1 MSEMTVK
8 DFAAKVGREVPRL
21 LEQMKEAG
29 LPHKS
34 EGDAV
39 SEEDKQRLLDYL
51 TKSHG
56 GGRGSRNRIT
66 LTRKTKSRIR
76 SGERGK
82 TIEVQVRKKRT
93 YVKRGEEEQEQAAV
107 ESQPEDTGPRQLVG
121 DMADSRQQA
130 EAEAQAVAAEAA
142 ESEASEASEAAAE
155 SVPEQPPVTEATQS
169 QTAEQSDAVT
179 EVSEAKGEETPQE
192 SESVSQAQ
200 EAAAPSPTEPEIPVP
215 ELDESAKGGE
225 EAGSAPPKEHRG
237 DARRAPKKA
246 SGKKGRHGRSDDEDR
261 SEREERRRGGK
272 KTKRAERR
280 GNRRGGRDGNGGGKH
295 GFQKPTQPIVREVT
309 IPESIS
315 VAELADKMSIK
326 ANEVIKAMFSMG
338 AAVTINQTIDQ
349 ETAVIVVE
357 EMGHKPKLVKDDA
370 LETEV
375 LEAISYEGEEVARDP
390 VVTVMGHVDHGK
402 TSLLDYIRQA
412 KVATGEAGGITQH
425 IGAYHVEA
433 EKVQGN
439 HGGVTFLDT
448 PGHAAFTAMRARG
461 AKSTD
466 VVILVV
472 AADDGVMPQTIEAIE
487 HAQAAEVPIVVAVNK
502 MDKEG
507 ADPDRV
513 KNELS
518 QHGVISEEW
527 GGDTQFVYVSAQTGD
542 GIDELLEAVLLVSEV
557 LELKAVPEAPGKGVV
572 VESRLDKGRGPV
584 ATVLVQNGTLRKG
597 DIVLAGLHYGRVRAL
612 TNELGQQVE
621 EVGPAMPVEIQGL
634 DGTPDAGDDF
644 MVVADEKKA
653 REVANFRQG
662 KYREVRLARQ
672 QKAKLENMFSQMGQE
687 EVAKVN
693 IVLKADV
700 QGSLEAIRGAL
711 EDLSTDEVQV
721 AVVSSGVGGIT
732 GTDANLALAS
742 DAILIGF
749 NVRADAAA
757 REIIEREGLE
767 LRYYSVIYQLI
778 DEVKQAMSGM
788 LEPEWKE
795 EIVGIAEVRDVFRAP
810 KIGAVA
816 GCMVVEGTVH
826 RHKKIRVLRDNVVIY
841 EGELESLRRYKD
853 DVNEVRNGMECGI
866 GVKNYNDVQVG
877 DKIEVFDQIKVERS
891 L

>member
-1 MSEMTVK
+1 MSDMTVK
-8 DFAAKVGREVPRL
+8 DFAAKVGRDVPRL

-29 LPHKS
+29 LAHAS
-34 EGDAV
+34 ESDAV
-39 SEEDKQRLLDYL
+39 SEEDKQKLLSFL
-51 TKSHG
+51 KKSHG
-56 GGRGSRNRIT
+56 GSDAADAGKNRIT
-66 LTRKTKSRIR
+66 LTRKTRSRIKT
-76 SGERGK
+76 GERGK
-82 TIEVQVRKKRT
+82 TIEVQVRKKKT
-93 YVKRGEEEQEQAAV
+93 YVKRAEEEKPKAA
-107 ESQPEDTGPRQLVG
+107 EPAHTGPRQLVG
-121 DMADSRQQA
+121 DMAEA
-130 EAEAQAVAAEAA
+130 EAERKVREAEERAATEKAKAAEDAA
-142 ESEASEASEAAAE
+142 RKETEGKAAA
-155 SVPEQPPVTEATQS
+155 
-169 QTAEQSDAVT
+169 
-179 EVSEAKGEETPQE
+179 AKLE
-192 SESVSQAQ
+192 
-200 EAAAPSPTEPEIPVP
+200 VP
-215 ELDESAKGGE
+215 ELQIDDTPASDDLPP
-225 EAGSAPPKEHRG
+225 APPKEGRT
-237 DARRAPKKA
+237 DRRTAPPKKTA
-246 SGKKGRHGRSDDEDR
+246 TKKKGRDDDDDR
-261 SEREERRRGGK
+261 GDREERKRGGAGK
-272 KTKRAERR
+272 KAKRAERR
-280 GNRRGGRDGNGGGKH
+280 GGRRGSISGNGKH
-295 GFQKPTQPIVREVT
+295 GFQKPTQPIVREVS

-326 ANEVIKAMFSMG
+326 ANEVIKAMFTMG

-349 ETAVIVVE
+349 DTAAIVVE
-357 EMGHKPKLVKDDA
+357 EMGHKVKLVKDDA
-370 LETEV
+370 LETEM
-375 LEAISYEGEEVARDP
+375 LEGISYEGEEITRSP

-402 TSLLDYIRQA
+402 TSLLDYVRRA

-425 IGAYHVEA
+425 IGAYHVED
-433 EKVQGN
+433 E

-461 AKSTD
+461 AKATD

-487 HAQAAEVPIVVAVNK
+487 HSKAAEVPMVVAVNK
-502 MDKEG
+502 IDKPD

-527 GGDTQFVYVSAQTGD
+527 GGDTQFVHVSAKSGE
-542 GIDELLEAVLLVSEV
+542 GIEDLLEAIQLVSEV
-557 LELKAVPEAPGKGVV
+557 LELKAVPSAPGKGVV

-584 ATVLVQNGTLRKG
+584 ATVLVQNGTLKKG

-612 TNELGQQVE
+612 TNELGKQVDE
-621 EVGPAMPVEIQGL
+621 AGPAMPVEIQGL

-644 MVVADEKKA
+644 MVVADERKA

-672 QKAKLENMFSQMGQE
+672 QKAKLENMFSQMGQD

-711 EDLSTDEVQV
+711 EELSTDEVQV

-742 DAILIGF
+742 EAIVVGF

-757 REIIEREGLE
+757 REIIEREGLD
-767 LRYYSVIYQLI
+767 LRYYSVIYHLI

-788 LEPEWKE
+788 LAPEWKE
-795 EIVGIAEVRDVFRAP
+795 EIVGVAEVRDVFRAP

-826 RHKKIRVLRDNVVIY
+826 RNKRIRVLRENVVIY
-841 EGELESLRRYKD
+841 EGELESLRRFKD
-853 DVNEVRNGMECGI
+853 DVQEVRNGIECGI

-877 DKIEVFDQIKVERS
+877 DKIEVFDQVKVERT

>member
-1 MSEMTVK
+1 MSDMTVK
-8 DFAAKVGREVPRL
+8 DFAVKVGRDVPRL

-29 LPHKS
+29 LKHAS

-39 SEEDKQRLLDYL
+39 SEDDKQTLLSFL
-51 TKSHG
+51 KKSHG
-56 GGRGSRNRIT
+56 GGDSEPSKNRIT
-66 LTRKTKSRIR
+66 LTRKTRSRIKT
-76 SGERGK
+76 GERGK
-82 TIEVQVRKKRT
+82 TIEVQVRKKKT
-93 YVKRGEEEQEQAAV
+93 YVKSAEDEKPKAA
-107 ESQPEDTGPRQLVG
+107 EPSYTGPRQLVG
-121 DMADSRQQA
+121 DMAEA
-130 EAEAQAVAAEAA
+130 EAERKVSDAREAEEKAAAQKARAAQVAEATARSNKEAEAA
-142 ESEASEASEAAAE
+142 RSKKELDAKPRTAKAPAALD
-155 SVPEQPPVTEATQS
+155 VV
-169 QTAEQSDAVT
+169 
-179 EVSEAKGEETPQE
+179 
-192 SESVSQAQ
+192 
-200 EAAAPSPTEPEIPVP
+200 VP
-215 ELDESAKGGE
+215 ELEIDDTPTGDDLPP
-225 EAGSAPPKEHRG
+225 APPKEGRT
-237 DARRAPKKA
+237 DRRTAPPKKA
-246 SGKKGRHGRSDDEDR
+246 AAKKKGRDDDEDR
-261 SEREERRRGGK
+261 GDREERKRGGGK
-272 KTKRAERR
+272 KVKRAERR
-280 GNRRGGRDGNGGGKH
+280 GGRRGGASQSGNGKH
-295 GFQKPTQPIVREVT
+295 GFQKPTQPIVREVS

-326 ANEVIKAMFSMG
+326 ANEVIKAMFTMG

-349 ETAVIVVE
+349 DTAAIVVE
-357 EMGHKPKLVKDDA
+357 EMGHKVKLVKDDA
-370 LETEV
+370 LETEM
-375 LEAISYEGEEVARDP
+375 LEGISYEGEEITRSP

-402 TSLLDYIRQA
+402 TSLLDYIRRA

-425 IGAYHVEA
+425 IGAYHVEDD
-433 EKVQGN
+433 

-461 AKSTD
+461 AKATD

-472 AADDGVMPQTIEAIE
+472 AADDGVMPQTVEAIE
-487 HAQAAEVPIVVAVNK
+487 HSKAAEVPLVVAVNK
-502 MDKEG
+502 IDKAG
-507 ADPDRV
+507 ADFDRIR
-513 KNELS
+513 NELS

-527 GGDTQFVYVSAQTGD
+527 GGDTQFVHVSAKTGEGMED
-542 GIDELLEAVLLVSEV
+542 LLEAIQLASEV
-557 LELKAVPEAPGKGVV
+557 LELTAVPSAPGKGVV

-584 ATVLVQNGTLRKG
+584 ATVLVQNGTLKKG

-612 TNELGQQVE
+612 TNELGQQVDTA
-621 EVGPAMPVEIQGL
+621 GPAMPVEIQGL

-672 QKAKLENMFSQMGQE
+672 QKAKLENMFSQMGQD

-700 QGSLEAIRGAL
+700 QGSLEAIKGAL
-711 EDLSTDEVQV
+711 EELSTDEVEV

-742 DAILIGF
+742 EAIVVGF

-757 REIIEREGLE
+757 REIIEREGLD

-788 LEPEWKE
+788 LAPEWKE
-795 EIVGIAEVRDVFRAP
+795 EIVGVAEVRDVFRAP

-816 GCMVVEGTVH
+816 GCMVVEGTVS
-826 RHKKIRVLRDNVVIY
+826 RSKRIRVLRDNVVIY
-841 EGELESLRRYKD
+841 EGELESLRRFKD
-853 DVNEVRNGMECGI
+853 DVQEVRNGMECGI

-877 DKIEVFDQIKVERS
+877 DKIEVFDQVKVERS

>member
-8 DFAAKVGREVPRL
+8 DFAAKVGRDVPRL

-29 LPHKS
+29 LGHKS

-39 SEEDKQRLLDYL
+39 SEEDKRQLLDYL

-56 GGRGSRNRIT
+56 GDTGAAAPKNRIT
-66 LTRKTKSRIR
+66 LTRKTRSRIKT
-76 SGERGK
+76 GERGK

-93 YVKRGEEEQEQAAV
+93 YVKRAEEETKPEPV
-107 ESQPEDTGPRQLVG
+107 EDAGPRQLVG
-121 DMADSRQQA
+121 DMADSQQA
-130 EAEAQAVAAEAA
+130 RAEQEALEAREAEAAKTRAAEDAAREAEAA
-142 ESEASEASEAAAE
+142 KLEAEKAI
-155 SVPEQPPVTEATQS
+155 
-169 QTAEQSDAVT
+169 
-179 EVSEAKGEETPQE
+179 
-192 SESVSQAQ
+192 
-200 EAAAPSPTEPEIPVP
+200 TEPQIPVP
-215 ELDESAKGGE
+215 ELDTSAPSDE
-225 EAGSAPPKEHRG
+225 PPAPPKEGRS
-237 DARRAPKKA
+237 DRRTAPPKKTA
-246 SGKKGRHGRSDDEDR
+246 AKKGRHERDDDDR
-261 SEREERRRGGK
+261 DERRRGGGK
-272 KTKRAERR
+272 KAKRAERR
-280 GNRRGGRDGNGGGKH
+280 GGRRGGSQGGGKH
-295 GFQKPTQPIVREVT
+295 GFQKPTQPIVREVS

-315 VAELADKMSIK
+315 VADLADKMSIK
-326 ANEVIKAMFSMG
+326 ANEVIKAMFTMG

-349 ETAVIVVE
+349 DTAAIVVE
-357 EMGHKPKLVKDDA
+357 EMGHTPKLIKDDA
-370 LETEV
+370 LETEM
-375 LEAISYEGEEVARDP
+375 LEGISYEGEEITRSP

-402 TSLLDYIRQA
+402 TSLLDYIRKA

-425 IGAYHVEA
+425 IGAYHVEG
-433 EKVQGN
+433 E

-461 AKSTD
+461 AKATD

-472 AADDGVMPQTIEAIE
+472 ASDDGVMPQTIEAIE
-487 HAQAAEVPIVVAVNK
+487 HSKAAEVPMVVAVNK
-502 MDKEG
+502 IDKPG

-527 GGDTQFVYVSAQTGD
+527 GGDTQFVHVSAKTGE
-542 GIDELLEAVLLVSEV
+542 GIDALIEAVLLVSEV
-557 LELKAVPEAPGKGVV
+557 LELKAVPEAPAKGVV

-584 ATVLVQNGTLRKG
+584 ATVLVQNGTLKKG

-612 TNELGQQVE
+612 TNELGQQVDA
-621 EVGPAMPVEIQGL
+621 VGPAMPVEIQGL

-672 QKAKLENMFSQMGQE
+672 QKAKLENMFSQMGQD

-700 QGSLEAIRGAL
+700 QGSLEAIKGAL
-711 EDLSTDEVQV
+711 EELSTDEVKV

-742 DAILIGF
+742 EAIVVGF

-757 REIIEREGLE
+757 REIIEREGLD

-788 LEPEWKE
+788 LAPEWKE
-795 EIVGIAEVRDVFRAP
+795 EIVGVAEVRDVFRAP

-816 GCMVVEGTVH
+816 GCMVVEGTVF
-826 RHKKIRVLRDNVVIY
+826 RNKKIRVLRDNVVIY
-841 EGELESLRRYKD
+841 EGELESLRRFKD
-853 DVNEVRNGMECGI
+853 DVQEVRNGMECGI

-877 DKIEVFDQIKVERS
+877 DKIEVFDQVKVERT

>member
-8 DFAAKVGREVPRL
+8 DFAAKVGRDVPRL

-29 LPHKS
+29 LEHKS

-39 SEEDKQRLLDYL
+39 SEEDKRKLLDYL

-56 GGRGSRNRIT
+56 GTGAGARNRIT
-66 LTRKTKSRIR
+66 LTRKTR
-76 SGERGK
+76 SKIKTGERGK

-93 YVKRGEEEQEQAAV
+93 YVKRAEEEEAPKAEPV
-107 ESQPEDTGPRQLVG
+107 EESGPRQLVG
-121 DMADSRQQA
+121 DMADSQAKREAEQA
-130 EAEAQAVAAEAA
+130 EQAKVRAAEQAASEEAAKAEAAEAA
-142 ESEASEASEAAAE
+142 
-155 SVPEQPPVTEATQS
+155 QATQ
-169 QTAEQSDAVT
+169 AEA
-179 EVSEAKGEETPQE
+179 
-192 SESVSQAQ
+192 
-200 EAAAPSPTEPEIPVP
+200 PEIAVP
-215 ELDESAKGGE
+215 ELE
-225 EAGSAPPKEHRG
+225 EPEEETVAQPEPPAPPKEGRT
-237 DARRAPKKA
+237 DRRTAPPKKA
-246 SGKKGRHGRSDDEDR
+246 SAKKGRHDRDDDDR
-261 SEREERRRGGK
+261 GDREERRRGGGK
-272 KTKRAERR
+272 KVKRAERR
-280 GNRRGGRDGNGGGKH
+280 GGRRGSTQSGGGKH

-326 ANEVIKAMFSMG
+326 ANEVIKTMFTMG

-349 ETAVIVVE
+349 DTAAIVVE
-357 EMGHKPKLVKDDA
+357 EMGHKPKLIKDDA
-370 LETEV
+370 LETEM
-375 LEAISYEGEEVARDP
+375 LEGISYEGEEITRSP

-402 TSLLDYIRQA
+402 TSLLDYIRKA

-425 IGAYHVEA
+425 IGAYHVED
-433 EKVQGN
+433 E

-461 AKSTD
+461 AKATD

-487 HAQAAEVPIVVAVNK
+487 HSKAADVPMVVAVNK
-502 MDKEG
+502 IDKPA

-527 GGDTQFVYVSAQTGD
+527 GGDTQFVHVSAKSGE
-542 GIDELLEAVLLVSEV
+542 GIEDLLEAIQLVSEV

-572 VESRLDKGRGPV
+572 VESRLDRGRGPV
-584 ATVLVQNGTLRKG
+584 ATVLVQNGTLKKG

-612 TNELGQQVE
+612 TNELGQQVDSA
-621 EVGPAMPVEIQGL
+621 GPAMPVEIQGL

-672 QKAKLENMFSQMGQE
+672 QKAKLENMFSQMGQD

-700 QGSLEAIRGAL
+700 QGSLEAIKGAL
-711 EDLSTDEVQV
+711 EELSTDEVQV
-721 AVVSSGVGGIT
+721 SVVSSGVGGIT

-742 DAILIGF
+742 EAIVVGF

-757 REIIEREGLE
+757 REIIEREGLD

-788 LEPEWKE
+788 LAPEWKE
-795 EIVGIAEVRDVFRAP
+795 EIVGVAEVRDVFRAP

-816 GCMVVEGTVH
+816 GCMVVEGTVF
-826 RHKKIRVLRDNVVIY
+826 RNKKIRVLRDNVVIY
-841 EGELESLRRYKD
+841 EGELESLRRFKD
-853 DVNEVRNGMECGI
+853 DVQEVRSGMECGI

-877 DKIEVFDQIKVERS
+877 DKIEVFDQVKVERT

>member
-8 DFAAKVGREVPRL
+8 DFAAKVGRDVPRL

-29 LPHKS
+29 LGQKS
-34 EGDAV
+34 ESDAV
-39 SEEDKQRLLDYL
+39 SEEDKRRLLDYL

-56 GGRGSRNRIT
+56 GSGAGAKNRVT
-66 LTRKTKSRIR
+66 LTRKTRSRIKT
-76 SGERGK
+76 GERGK

-93 YVKRGEEEQEQAAV
+93 YVKREEAQEEEKAKPV
-107 ESQPEDTGPRQLVG
+107 EETGPRQLVG
-121 DMADSRQQA
+121 DMADSQQA
-130 EAEAQAVAAEAA
+130 EAKREAREAEEAKARAAEASA
-142 ESEASEASEAAAE
+142 REAAAKL
-155 SVPEQPPVTEATQS
+155 EA
-169 QTAEQSDAVT
+169 E
-179 EVSEAKGEETPQE
+179 K
-192 SESVSQAQ
+192 
-200 EAAAPSPTEPEIPVP
+200 AAAEPEIPVP
-215 ELDESAKGGE
+215 ELE
-225 EAGSAPPKEHRG
+225 EAPAAPDEPPAPPKEGR
-237 DARRAPKKA
+237 DQVRRASVKKA
-246 SGKKGRHGRSDDEDR
+246 SGKGGKKGRDDRDDERGD
-261 SEREERRRGGK
+261 REERRRGGGK
-272 KTKRAERR
+272 KAKRAERR
-280 GNRRGGRDGNGGGKH
+280 GGRRGGSQGGGKH
-295 GFQKPTQPIVREVT
+295 GFQKPTQPIVREVS

-315 VAELADKMSIK
+315 VADLADKMSIK
-326 ANEVIKAMFSMG
+326 ANEVIKAMFTMG

-349 ETAVIVVE
+349 DTAAIVVE

-375 LEAISYEGEEVARDP
+375 LEGISYEGEEITRSP

-402 TSLLDYIRQA
+402 TSLLDYIREA

-425 IGAYHVEA
+425 IGAYHVEDD
-433 EKVQGN
+433 

-461 AKSTD
+461 AKATD
-466 VVILVV
+466 VVVLVV

-487 HAQAAEVPIVVAVNK
+487 HSKAAEVPMVVAVNK
-502 MDKEG
+502 IDKAG

-527 GGDTQFVYVSAQTGD
+527 GGDTQFVHVSAKSGE
-542 GIDELLEAVLLVSEV
+542 GIEALLEAIQLVSEV
-557 LELKAVPEAPGKGVV
+557 LELKAVPEAPAMGVV

-584 ATVLVQNGTLRKG
+584 ATVLVQNGTLKKG

-612 TNELGQQVE
+612 INELGQQVDE
-621 EVGPAMPVEIQGL
+621 AGPAMPVEIQGL
-634 DGTPDAGDDF
+634 DGTPEAGDDF

-687 EVAKVN
+687 EAAKLN

-700 QGSLEAIRGAL
+700 QGSLEAIKGAL
-711 EDLSTDEVQV
+711 EELSTDEVKV

-742 DAILIGF
+742 EAVVIGF

-788 LEPEWKE
+788 LAPEWKE
-795 EIVGIAEVRDVFRAP
+795 EIVGVAEVRDVFRAP

-826 RHKKIRVLRDNVVIY
+826 RHKKIRVLRENVVIY

-853 DVNEVRNGMECGI
+853 DVNEVRSGMECGI
-866 GVKNYNDVQVG
+866 GVKNYNDVQIG
-877 DKIEVFDQIKVERS
+877 DKIEVFDQVKVERT

>member
-1 MSEMTVK
+1 MSDMTVK
-8 DFAAKVGREVPRL
+8 DFAVKVGRDVPRL

-29 LPHKS
+29 LKHAS

-39 SEEDKQRLLDYL
+39 SEDDKQTLLSFL
-51 TKSHG
+51 KKSHG
-56 GGRGSRNRIT
+56 GGDSEPSKNRIT
-66 LTRKTKSRIR
+66 LTRKTRSRIKT
-76 SGERGK
+76 GERGK
-82 TIEVQVRKKRT
+82 TIEVQVRKKKT
-93 YVKRGEEEQEQAAV
+93 YVKSAEDEKPKAA
-107 ESQPEDTGPRQLVG
+107 EPSYTGPRQLVG
-121 DMADSRQQA
+121 DMAEA
-130 EAEAQAVAAEAA
+130 EAERKVSDAREAEEKAAAQKARAAQVAEATARSNKEAEAA
-142 ESEASEASEAAAE
+142 RSKKELDAKPRTAKA
-155 SVPEQPPVTEATQS
+155 PATL
-169 QTAEQSDAVT
+169 DV
-179 EVSEAKGEETPQE
+179 V
-192 SESVSQAQ
+192 
-200 EAAAPSPTEPEIPVP
+200 VP
-215 ELDESAKGGE
+215 ELEIDDTPTGDDLPP
-225 EAGSAPPKEHRG
+225 APPKEGRT
-237 DARRAPKKA
+237 DRRTAPPKKA
-246 SGKKGRHGRSDDEDR
+246 AAKKKGRDDDEDR
-261 SEREERRRGGK
+261 GDREERKRGGGK
-272 KTKRAERR
+272 KVKRAERR
-280 GNRRGGRDGNGGGKH
+280 GGRRGGASQSGNGKH
-295 GFQKPTQPIVREVT
+295 GFQKPTQPIVREVS

-326 ANEVIKAMFSMG
+326 ANEVIKAMFTMG

-349 ETAVIVVE
+349 DTAAIVVE
-357 EMGHKPKLVKDDA
+357 EMGHKVKLVKDDA
-370 LETEV
+370 LETEM
-375 LEAISYEGEEVARDP
+375 LEGISYEGEEITRSP

-402 TSLLDYIRQA
+402 TSLLDYIRRA

-425 IGAYHVEA
+425 IGAYHVED
-433 EKVQGN
+433 N

-461 AKSTD
+461 AKATD

-472 AADDGVMPQTIEAIE
+472 AADDGVMPQTVEAIE
-487 HAQAAEVPIVVAVNK
+487 HSKAAEVPMVVAVNK
-502 MDKEG
+502 IDKTG
-507 ADPDRV
+507 ADFDRIR
-513 KNELS
+513 NELS

-527 GGDTQFVYVSAQTGD
+527 GGDTQFVHVSAKTGEGMED
-542 GIDELLEAVLLVSEV
+542 LLEAIQLASEV
-557 LELKAVPEAPGKGVV
+557 LELTAVPSAPGKGVV

-584 ATVLVQNGTLRKG
+584 ATVLVQNGTLKKG

-612 TNELGQQVE
+612 TNELGQQVDTA
-621 EVGPAMPVEIQGL
+621 GPAMPVEIQGL

-672 QKAKLENMFSQMGQE
+672 QKAKLENMFSQMGQD

-700 QGSLEAIRGAL
+700 QGSLEAIKGAL
-711 EDLSTDEVQV
+711 EELSTGEVEV

-742 DAILIGF
+742 EAIVVGF

-757 REIIEREGLE
+757 REIIEREGLD

-788 LEPEWKE
+788 LAPEWKE
-795 EIVGIAEVRDVFRAP
+795 EIVGVAEVRDVFRAP

-816 GCMVVEGTVH
+816 GCMVVEGTVS
-826 RHKKIRVLRDNVVIY
+826 RSKRIRVLRDNVVIY
-841 EGELESLRRYKD
+841 EGELESLRRFKD
-853 DVNEVRNGMECGI
+853 DVQEVRNGMECGI

-877 DKIEVFDQIKVERS
+877 DKIEVFDQVKVERS

>member
-1 MSEMTVK
+1 MSDMTVK
-8 DFAAKVGREVPRL
+8 DFAVKVGRDVPRL

-29 LPHKS
+29 LKHAS
-34 EGDAV
+34 ESDAV
-39 SEEDKQRLLDYL
+39 SEEDKQTLLSFL
-51 TKSHG
+51 KKSHG
-56 GGRGSRNRIT
+56 GSDAADAGKNRIT
-66 LTRKTKSRIR
+66 LTRKTRSRIKT
-76 SGERGK
+76 GERGK
-82 TIEVQVRKKRT
+82 TIEVQVRKKKT
-93 YVKRGEEEQEQAAV
+93 YVKRAEEEKPKAQEPV
-107 ESQPEDTGPRQLVG
+107 HSGPRQLVG
-121 DMADSRQQA
+121 DMAEAEAERKVQQAREAEARAEADKARAAEDAERAKQA
-130 EAEAQAVAAEAA
+130 EASNKAVAPDID
-142 ESEASEASEAAAE
+142 
-155 SVPEQPPVTEATQS
+155 VPQLEI
-169 QTAEQSDAVT
+169 D
-179 EVSEAKGEETPQE
+179 ETP
-192 SESVSQAQ
+192 
-200 EAAAPSPTEPEIPVP
+200 APDDMPP
-215 ELDESAKGGE
+215 
-225 EAGSAPPKEHRG
+225 APPKEGRT
-237 DARRAPKKA
+237 DRRTAPPKKA
-246 SGKKGRHGRSDDEDR
+246 AAKKKGRDEDDDR
-261 SEREERRRGGK
+261 GDREERKRGGGAK
-272 KTKRAERR
+272 KAKRSE
-280 GNRRGGRDGNGGGKH
+280 RRGGRRSPGGSGNGKH
-295 GFQKPTQPIVREVT
+295 GFQKPTQPIVREVS

-326 ANEVIKAMFSMG
+326 ANEVIKAMFTMG

-349 ETAVIVVE
+349 DTAAIVVE
-357 EMGHKPKLVKDDA
+357 EMGHKVKLVKDDA
-370 LETEV
+370 LETEMI
-375 LEAISYEGEEVARDP
+375 EGISYEGEEITRSP

-402 TSLLDYIRQA
+402 TSLLDYIRRA

-425 IGAYHVEA
+425 IGAYHVED
-433 EKVQGN
+433 N

-461 AKSTD
+461 AKATD

-487 HAQAAEVPIVVAVNK
+487 HSKAADVPMVVAVNK
-502 MDKEG
+502 IDKAG
-507 ADPDRV
+507 ADFDRIR
-513 KNELS
+513 NELS
-518 QHGVISEEW
+518 QHGVISEDW
-527 GGDTQFVYVSAQTGD
+527 GGDTQFVHVSAKTGD
-542 GIDELLEAVLLVSEV
+542 GMEELLEAIQLASEV
-557 LELKAVPEAPGKGVV
+557 LELKAVPSAPGKGVV

-584 ATVLVQNGTLRKG
+584 ATVLVQNGTLKRG

-644 MVVADEKKA
+644 MVVADERKA

-672 QKAKLENMFSQMGQE
+672 QKAKLENMFSQMGQD

-711 EDLSTDEVQV
+711 EELSTDEVQV

-742 DAILIGF
+742 EAIVVGF

-757 REIIEREGLE
+757 REIVEREGLD

-788 LEPEWKE
+788 LAPEWKE

-810 KIGAVA
+810 KIGAIA
-816 GCMVVEGTVH
+816 GCMVVEGNVH
-826 RHKKIRVLRDNVVIY
+826 RNKKIRVLRDDVVIY
-841 EGELESLRRYKD
+841 EGELESLRRFKD
-853 DVNEVRNGMECGI
+853 DVQEVRNGVECGI

-877 DKIEVFDQIKVERS
+877 DKIEVFDQVKVERT

>member
-8 DFAAKVGREVPRL
+8 DFAAKVGRDVPRL

-29 LPHKS
+29 LEHKS
-34 EGDAV
+34 ESDAV
-39 SEEDKQRLLDYL
+39 SEEDKRKLLDYL

-56 GGRGSRNRIT
+56 GSGAGARNRIT
-66 LTRKTKSRIR
+66 LTRKTRSRIKT
-76 SGERGK
+76 GERGK

-93 YVKRGEEEQEQAAV
+93 YVKRAEEEVPAPEPV
-107 ESQPEDTGPRQLVG
+107 EESGPRQLVG
-121 DMADSRQQA
+121 DMADSQA
-130 EAEAQAVAAEAA
+130 KRE
-142 ESEASEASEAAAE
+142 
-155 SVPEQPPVTEATQS
+155 
-169 QTAEQSDAVT
+169 
-179 EVSEAKGEETPQE
+179 
-192 SESVSQAQ
+192 AQ
-200 EAAAPSPTEPEIPVP
+200 EAEQAKARAAEQAAREEAAKAEASKPAVEPEIPVP
-215 ELDESAKGGE
+215 ALESSEEPSGE
-225 EAGSAPPKEHRG
+225 PEPPAPPKEGRT
-237 DARRAPKKA
+237 DRRTAPPKKA
-246 SGKKGRHGRSDDEDR
+246 SAKKGRHDRDDDDR
-261 SEREERRRGGK
+261 GDREERRRGGGK
-272 KTKRAERR
+272 KVKRAERR
-280 GNRRGGRDGNGGGKH
+280 GGRRGSSQAGGGKH
-295 GFQKPTQPIVREVT
+295 GFQKPTQPIVREVS

-315 VAELADKMSIK
+315 VADLADKMSIK
-326 ANEVIKAMFSMG
+326 ANEVIKTMFTMG

-349 ETAVIVVE
+349 DTAAIVVE
-357 EMGHKPKLVKDDA
+357 EMGHVPKLIKDDA
-370 LETEV
+370 LETEM
-375 LEAISYEGEEVARDP
+375 LEGISYEGEEITRSP

-402 TSLLDYIRQA
+402 TSLLDYIRKA

-425 IGAYHVEA
+425 IGAYHVED
-433 EKVQGN
+433 E

-461 AKSTD
+461 AKATD

-487 HAQAAEVPIVVAVNK
+487 HSKAADVPMVVAVNK
-502 MDKEG
+502 IDKPA

-527 GGDTQFVYVSAQTGD
+527 GGDTQFVHVSAKSGE
-542 GIDELLEAVLLVSEV
+542 GIEDLLEAIQLVSEV

-584 ATVLVQNGTLRKG
+584 ATVLVQNGTLKKG

-612 TNELGQQVE
+612 TNELGQQVDE
-621 EVGPAMPVEIQGL
+621 AGPAMPVEIQGL

-672 QKAKLENMFSQMGQE
+672 QKAKLENMFSQMGQD

-700 QGSLEAIRGAL
+700 QGSLEAIKGAL
-711 EDLSTDEVQV
+711 EELSTDEVQV

-742 DAILIGF
+742 EAIVVGF

-757 REIIEREGLE
+757 REIIEREGLD

-788 LEPEWKE
+788 LAPEWKE
-795 EIVGIAEVRDVFRAP
+795 EIVGVAEVRDVFRAP

-816 GCMVVEGTVH
+816 GCMVVEGTVF
-826 RHKKIRVLRDNVVIY
+826 RNKKIRVLRDNVVIY
-841 EGELESLRRYKD
+841 EGELESLRRFKD
-853 DVNEVRNGMECGI
+853 DVQEVRSGMECGI

-877 DKIEVFDQIKVERS
+877 DKIEVFDQVKVERT

>member
-1 MSEMTVK
+1 MSDMTVK
-8 DFAAKVGREVPRL
+8 DFAGKVGRDVPRL

-29 LPHKS
+29 LKHAS
-34 EGDAV
+34 ESDAV
-39 SEEDKQRLLDYL
+39 SEEDKQKLLSFL
-51 TKSHG
+51 KKSHG
-56 GGRGSRNRIT
+56 GSDTPEAGKNRIT
-66 LTRKTKSRIR
+66 LTRKTRSRINT
-76 SGERGK
+76 GERGK
-82 TIEVQVRKKRT
+82 TIEVQVRKKKT
-93 YVKRGEEEQEQAAV
+93 YVKSAEDEKPKA
-107 ESQPEDTGPRQLVG
+107 PEPSYTGPRQLVG
-121 DMADSRQQA
+121 DMAEA
-130 EAEAQAVAAEAA
+130 EAERKVSDAREAEEKAAAKKARAAQVAEATA
-142 ESEASEASEAAAE
+142 RSNKEAEATAQSNTARSNKESEAKPKAPAAAKA
-155 SVPEQPPVTEATQS
+155 PATP
-169 QTAEQSDAVT
+169 D
-179 EVSEAKGEETPQE
+179 
-192 SESVSQAQ
+192 
-200 EAAAPSPTEPEIPVP
+200 IPVP
-215 ELDESAKGGE
+215 NLEIDDTPSGDDMPP
-225 EAGSAPPKEHRG
+225 APPKEGRT
-237 DARRAPKKA
+237 DRRTAPPKKTA
-246 SGKKGRHGRSDDEDR
+246 AKNKGRRDDEDR
-261 SEREERRRGGK
+261 GDREERKRGGGK
-272 KTKRAERR
+272 KVKRAEQ
-280 GNRRGGRDGNGGGKH
+280 RRGGRRGGNQTGNGKH
-295 GFQKPTQPIVREVT
+295 AFQKPTQPIVREVS

-326 ANEVIKAMFSMG
+326 ANEVIKAMFNMG

-349 ETAVIVVE
+349 DTAAIVVE
-357 EMGHKPKLVKDDA
+357 EMGHTPKLVKDDA
-370 LETEV
+370 LETEM
-375 LEAISYEGEEVARDP
+375 LEGISYEGEEITRSP

-402 TSLLDYIRQA
+402 TSLLDYIRKA

-425 IGAYHVEA
+425 IGAYHVED
-433 EKVQGN
+433 N

-461 AKSTD
+461 AKATD

-487 HAQAAEVPIVVAVNK
+487 HSKAAEVPMVVAVNK
-502 MDKEG
+502 IDKDG
-507 ADPDRV
+507 IDLDRI

-527 GGDTQFVYVSAQTGD
+527 GGDTQFVHVSAKTGE
-542 GIDELLEAVLLVSEV
+542 GIEELLEAIQLVSEV

-584 ATVLVQNGTLRKG
+584 ATVLVQNGTLKKG

-612 TNELGQQVE
+612 TNELAQQVDA
-621 EVGPAMPVEIQGL
+621 VGPAMPVEIQGL
-634 DGTPDAGDDF
+634 GGTPDAGDDF

-672 QKAKLENMFSQMGQE
+672 QKAKLENMFSQMGQD

-700 QGSLEAIRGAL
+700 QGSLEAIKGAL
-711 EDLSTDEVQV
+711 EELSTGEVEV

-742 DAILIGF
+742 EAIVVGF

-757 REIIEREGLE
+757 REIVEREGLD

-788 LEPEWKE
+788 LAPEWKE

-810 KIGAVA
+810 KIGAIA
-816 GCMVVEGTVH
+816 GCMVIEGSVH
-826 RHKKIRVLRDNVVIY
+826 RNKKIRVLRDDVVIY
-841 EGELESLRRYKD
+841 EGELESLRRFKD
-853 DVNEVRNGMECGI
+853 DVQEVRNGMECGI

-877 DKIEVFDQIKVERS
+877 DKIEVFDQVKVERS

>member
-1 MSEMTVK
+1 MSDMTVK
-8 DFAAKVGREVPRL
+8 DFAVKVGRDVPRL

-29 LPHKS
+29 LQHAS

-39 SEEDKQRLLDYL
+39 SEEDKQKLLSFL
-51 TKSHG
+51 KKSHG
-56 GGRGSRNRIT
+56 GSEVDTSKNRIT
-66 LTRKTKSRIR
+66 LTRKTRSRIKT
-76 SGERGK
+76 GERGK
-82 TIEVQVRKKRT
+82 TIEVQVRKKKT
-93 YVKRGEEEQEQAAV
+93 YVKSAENEKPKAA
-107 ESQPEDTGPRQLVG
+107 EPKHTGPRQLVG
-121 DMADSRQQA
+121 DMAEA
-130 EAEAQAVAAEAA
+130 EAERKARDAREAEERAAAAKAKAAEAA
-142 ESEASEASEAAAE
+142 EDAARKEAEEKAKAKAAE
-155 SVPEQPPVTEATQS
+155 TPKISVPELQIDDAPAADDMPP
-169 QTAEQSDAVT
+169 
-179 EVSEAKGEETPQE
+179 
-192 SESVSQAQ
+192 
-200 EAAAPSPTEPEIPVP
+200 
-215 ELDESAKGGE
+215 
-225 EAGSAPPKEHRG
+225 APPKEGRT
-237 DARRAPKKA
+237 DRRTAPPKKA
-246 SGKKGRHGRSDDEDR
+246 AAKKKGRDDDDDR
-261 SEREERRRGGK
+261 GDREERKRGGGGK
-272 KTKRAERR
+272 KVKRAEQ
-280 GNRRGGRDGNGGGKH
+280 RRGGRRGGNQTGNGKH
-295 GFQKPTQPIVREVT
+295 AFQKPTQPIVREVS

-326 ANEVIKAMFSMG
+326 ANEVIKAMFTMG

-349 ETAVIVVE
+349 DTAAIVVE
-357 EMGHKPKLVKDDA
+357 EMGHKVKLVKDDA
-370 LETEV
+370 LETEM
-375 LEAISYEGEEVARDP
+375 LEGISYEGEEITRSP

-402 TSLLDYIRQA
+402 TSLLDYIRRA

-425 IGAYHVEA
+425 IGAYHVED
-433 EKVQGN
+433 N

-461 AKSTD
+461 AKATD

-487 HAQAAEVPIVVAVNK
+487 HSKAADVPMVVAVNK
-502 MDKEG
+502 IDKQG
-507 ADPDRV
+507 IDLDRI

-527 GGDTQFVYVSAQTGD
+527 GGDTQFVHVSAKTGE
-542 GIDELLEAVLLVSEV
+542 GIEELLEAIQLVSEV
-557 LELKAVPEAPGKGVV
+557 LELKAVPSAPGKGVV

-584 ATVLVQNGTLRKG
+584 ATVLVQNGTLKKG

-612 TNELGQQVE
+612 TNELGKQVDTA
-621 EVGPAMPVEIQGL
+621 GPAMPVEIQGL

-672 QKAKLENMFSQMGQE
+672 QKAKLENMFSQMGQD

-700 QGSLEAIRGAL
+700 QGSLEAIKGAL
-711 EDLSTDEVQV
+711 EELSTGEVEV

-742 DAILIGF
+742 EAIVVGF

-757 REIIEREGLE
+757 REIIEREGLD

-788 LEPEWKE
+788 LAPEWKE
-795 EIVGIAEVRDVFRAP
+795 EIVGVAEVRDVFRAP

-816 GCMVVEGTVH
+816 GCMVVEGTVS
-826 RHKKIRVLRDNVVIY
+826 RSKRIRVLRDNVVIY
-841 EGELESLRRYKD
+841 EGELESLRRFKD
-853 DVNEVRNGMECGI
+853 DVQEVRNGMECGI
-866 GVKNYNDVQVG
+866 GVKNYNDVQVN
-877 DKIEVFDQIKVERS
+877 DKIEVFDQVKVERS

>member
-8 DFAAKVGREVPRL
+8 DFAAKVGRDVPRL

-29 LPHKS
+29 LEHKS

-39 SEEDKQRLLDYL
+39 SEEDKRKLLDYL

-56 GGRGSRNRIT
+56 GSGSGAKNRIT
-66 LTRKTKSRIR
+66 LTRKTRSRINT
-76 SGERGK
+76 GERGK
-82 TIEVQVRKKRT
+82 SIEVQVRKKRT
-93 YVKRGEEEQEQAAV
+93 YVKREEEPAEESKV
-107 ESQPEDTGPRQLVG
+107 EDHGPRQLVG
-121 DMADSRQQA
+121 DMAEAEAKRAAQEAEDAKRRAEEAERQAAEQA
-130 EAEAQAVAAEAA
+130 EAEKAQA
-142 ESEASEASEAAAE
+142 
-155 SVPEQPPVTEATQS
+155 EQAQ
-169 QTAEQSDAVT
+169 AEQA
-179 EVSEAKGEETPQE
+179 A
-192 SESVSQAQ
+192 SVD
-200 EAAAPSPTEPEIPVP
+200 PEPEIPVP
-215 ELDESAKGGE
+215 ELDTSGPAPE
-225 EAGSAPPKEHRG
+225 EAPAPPKEGRTEG
-237 DARRAPKKA
+237 RRAAVKKA
-246 SGKKGRHGRSDDEDR
+246 SGKAGKKGRGDREEDR
-261 SEREERRRGGK
+261 GDREERRRGGRK
-272 KTKRAERR
+272 AKRAERR
-280 GNRRGGRDGNGGGKH
+280 GNRRGGSQGGGKH
-295 GFQKPTQPIVREVT
+295 GFQKPTQPIVREVS

-315 VAELADKMSIK
+315 VADLADKMSIK
-326 ANEVIKAMFSMG
+326 ANEVIKAMFTMG

-349 ETAVIVVE
+349 DTAAIVVE

-375 LEAISYEGEEVARDP
+375 LEGISYEGDEITRSP

-402 TSLLDYIRQA
+402 TSLLDYIRRA

-425 IGAYHVEA
+425 IGAYHVEDD
-433 EKVQGN
+433 

-461 AKSTD
+461 AKATD
-466 VVILVV
+466 VVVLVV
-472 AADDGVMPQTIEAIE
+472 AADDGVMPQTIEAVE
-487 HAQAAEVPIVVAVNK
+487 HSKAAGVPMVVAVNK
-502 MDKEG
+502 MDKPN

-527 GGDTQFVYVSAQTGD
+527 GGDTQFVHVSAHSGD
-542 GIDELLEAVLLVSEV
+542 GIEDLLESIQLVSEV

-584 ATVLVQNGTLRKG
+584 ATVLVQNGTLKKG

-612 TNELGQQVE
+612 TNELGKQVDE
-621 EVGPAMPVEIQGL
+621 AGPAMPVEIQGL
-634 DGTPDAGDDF
+634 DGTPEAGDDF
-644 MVVADEKKA
+644 MVLDDEKKA

-687 EVAKVN
+687 EAAKLN

-700 QGSLEAIRGAL
+700 QGSLEAIKGAL
-711 EDLSTDEVQV
+711 EELSTDEVQV
-721 AVVSSGVGGIT
+721 SVVSSGVGGIT

-742 DAILIGF
+742 EAIVIGF

-795 EIVGIAEVRDVFRAP
+795 EIVGVAEVRDVFRAP

-826 RHKKIRVLRDNVVIY
+826 RHKKIRVLRENVVIY

-877 DKIEVFDQIKVERS
+877 DKIEVFDQVKVERT

>member
-1 MSEMTVK
+1 MSDMTVK
-8 DFAAKVGREVPRL
+8 DFAVKVGRDVPRL

-29 LPHKS
+29 LKHAS

-39 SEEDKQRLLDYL
+39 SEEDKQKLLSFL
-51 TKSHG
+51 KKSHG
-56 GGRGSRNRIT
+56 GTESDPAKNRIT
-66 LTRKTKSRIR
+66 LTRKTRSRIKT
-76 SGERGK
+76 GERGK
-82 TIEVQVRKKRT
+82 TIEVQVRKKKT
-93 YVKRGEEEQEQAAV
+93 YVKSAEENKPKAA
-107 ESQPEDTGPRQLVG
+107 EPKHSGPRQLVG
-121 DMADSRQQA
+121 DMAEA
-130 EAEAQAVAAEAA
+130 EAERKARDARDAEEKAAAAKAKAAEDAARKEAEAKAVAEPKATPKIEVPQLEISDEAPAEDM
-142 ESEASEASEAAAE
+142 
-155 SVPEQPPVTEATQS
+155 PP
-169 QTAEQSDAVT
+169 
-179 EVSEAKGEETPQE
+179 
-192 SESVSQAQ
+192 
-200 EAAAPSPTEPEIPVP
+200 
-215 ELDESAKGGE
+215 
-225 EAGSAPPKEHRG
+225 APPKEGRT
-237 DARRAPKKA
+237 DRRTAPPKKA
-246 SGKKGRHGRSDDEDR
+246 AAKKKGRDDDDDR
-261 SEREERRRGGK
+261 GDREERKRGGGAK
-272 KTKRAERR
+272 KVKRAERR
-280 GNRRGGRDGNGGGKH
+280 GGRRGGASQSGNGKH
-295 GFQKPTQPIVREVT
+295 GFQKPTQPIVREVS

-315 VAELADKMSIK
+315 VADLADKMSIK
-326 ANEVIKAMFSMG
+326 ANEVIKAMFNMG

-349 ETAVIVVE
+349 DTAAIVAE
-357 EMGHKPKLVKDDA
+357 EMGHKVKLVKDDA
-370 LETEV
+370 LETEM
-375 LEAISYEGEEVARDP
+375 LEGISYEGEEITRSP

-402 TSLLDYIRQA
+402 TSLLDYIRRA

-425 IGAYHVEA
+425 IGAYHVEDD
-433 EKVQGN
+433 

-461 AKSTD
+461 AKATD

-472 AADDGVMPQTIEAIE
+472 AADDGVMPQTVEAIE
-487 HAQAAEVPIVVAVNK
+487 HSKAAEVPMVVAVNK
-502 MDKEG
+502 IDKQG
-507 ADPDRV
+507 ADFDRIR
-513 KNELS
+513 NELS

-527 GGDTQFVYVSAQTGD
+527 GGDTQFVHVSAKTGE
-542 GIDELLEAVLLVSEV
+542 GIEELLEAIQLVSEV
-557 LELKAVPEAPGKGVV
+557 LELKAVPSAPGKGVV
-572 VESRLDKGRGPV
+572 VESRLDRGRGPV
-584 ATVLVQNGTLRKG
+584 ATVLVQNGTLKKG

-621 EVGPAMPVEIQGL
+621 NVGPAMPVEIQGL

-672 QKAKLENMFSQMGQE
+672 QKAKLENMFSQMGQD

-700 QGSLEAIRGAL
+700 QGSLEAIKGAL
-711 EDLSTDEVQV
+711 EELSTDEVQV

-742 DAILIGF
+742 EAIVVGF

-757 REIIEREGLE
+757 REIIEREGLD
-767 LRYYSVIYQLI
+767 LRYYSVIYHLI

-788 LEPEWKE
+788 LAPEWKE
-795 EIVGIAEVRDVFRAP
+795 EIVGVAEVRDVFRAP

-816 GCMVVEGTVH
+816 GCMVVEGSVF
-826 RHKKIRVLRDNVVIY
+826 RSKRIRVLRDNVVIY

-853 DVNEVRNGMECGI
+853 DVQEVRNGVECGI

-877 DKIEVFDQIKVERS
+877 DKIEVFDQVKVERS

>member
-1 MSEMTVK
+1 MSDMTVK
-8 DFAAKVGREVPRL
+8 DFAVKVGRDVPRL

-29 LPHKS
+29 LKHAS
-34 EGDAV
+34 ESDAV
-39 SEEDKQRLLDYL
+39 SEDDKQTLLSFL
-51 TKSHG
+51 KKSHG
-56 GGRGSRNRIT
+56 GGDSDASKNRIT
-66 LTRKTKSRIR
+66 LTRKTRSRIKT
-76 SGERGK
+76 GERGK
-82 TIEVQVRKKRT
+82 TIEVQVRKKKT
-93 YVKRGEEEQEQAAV
+93 YVKSAEEDKPKA
-107 ESQPEDTGPRQLVG
+107 PEPKHSGPRQLVG
-121 DMADSRQQA
+121 DMAEA
-130 EAEAQAVAAEAA
+130 EAERKARDIREAEEKAAAAKAKVAEDAARKAEEEKAKAKAAE
-142 ESEASEASEAAAE
+142 
-155 SVPEQPPVTEATQS
+155 VPEIA
-169 QTAEQSDAVT
+169 
-179 EVSEAKGEETPQE
+179 
-192 SESVSQAQ
+192 
-200 EAAAPSPTEPEIPVP
+200 VP
-215 ELDESAKGGE
+215 ELQIDDTPAPDDLPP
-225 EAGSAPPKEHRG
+225 APPKEGRT
-237 DARRAPKKA
+237 DRRTAPPKKA
-246 SGKKGRHGRSDDEDR
+246 AAKKKGRSDDEDR
-261 SEREERRRGGK
+261 GDREERKRGGGGK
-272 KTKRAERR
+272 KVKRAERR
-280 GNRRGGRDGNGGGKH
+280 GGRRGGASQSGNGKH
-295 GFQKPTQPIVREVT
+295 AFQKPTQPIVREVS

-326 ANEVIKAMFSMG
+326 ANEVIKAMFNMG

-349 ETAVIVVE
+349 DTAAIVVE
-357 EMGHKPKLVKDDA
+357 EMGHKVKLVKDDA
-370 LETEV
+370 LETEM
-375 LEAISYEGEEVARDP
+375 LEGISYEGEEITRSP

-402 TSLLDYIRQA
+402 TSLLDYIRRA

-425 IGAYHVEA
+425 IGAYHVED
-433 EKVQGN
+433 N

-461 AKSTD
+461 AKATD

-487 HAQAAEVPIVVAVNK
+487 HSKAAEVPMVVAVNK
-502 MDKEG
+502 IDKQG
-507 ADPDRV
+507 IDLDRIR
-513 KNELS
+513 NELS

-527 GGDTQFVYVSAQTGD
+527 GGDTQFVHVSAKTGE
-542 GIDELLEAVLLVSEV
+542 GIEELLEAIQLVSEV
-557 LELKAVPEAPGKGVV
+557 LELTAVPSAPGKGVV

-584 ATVLVQNGTLRKG
+584 ATVLVQNGTLKKG

-612 TNELGQQVE
+612 TNELGKQVDTA
-621 EVGPAMPVEIQGL
+621 GPAMPVEIQGL

-672 QKAKLENMFSQMGQE
+672 QKAKLENMFSQMGQD

-700 QGSLEAIRGAL
+700 QGSLEAIKGAL
-711 EDLSTDEVQV
+711 EELSTGEVEV

-742 DAILIGF
+742 EAIVVGF

-757 REIIEREGLE
+757 REIIEREGLD

-788 LEPEWKE
+788 LAPEWKE
-795 EIVGIAEVRDVFRAP
+795 EIVGVAEVRDVFRAP

-816 GCMVVEGTVH
+816 GCMVVEGTVS
-826 RHKKIRVLRDNVVIY
+826 RSKRIRVLRDNVVIY
-841 EGELESLRRYKD
+841 EGELESLRRFKD
-853 DVNEVRNGMECGI
+853 DVQEVRNGMECGI
-866 GVKNYNDVQVG
+866 GVKNYNDVQVN
-877 DKIEVFDQIKVERS
+877 DKIEVFDQVKVERS

>member
-1 MSEMTVK
+1 MSDMTVK
-8 DFAAKVGREVPRL
+8 DFAGKVGRDVPRL

-29 LPHKS
+29 LKHAS
-34 EGDAV
+34 ESDAV
-39 SEEDKQRLLDYL
+39 SEEDKQKLLSFL
-51 TKSHG
+51 KKSHG
-56 GGRGSRNRIT
+56 GSDTPEAGKNRIT
-66 LTRKTKSRIR
+66 LTRKTRSRINT
-76 SGERGK
+76 GERGK
-82 TIEVQVRKKRT
+82 TIEVQVRKKKT
-93 YVKRGEEEQEQAAV
+93 YVKSAEDEKPKA
-107 ESQPEDTGPRQLVG
+107 PEPSYTGPRQLVG
-121 DMADSRQQA
+121 DMAEA
-130 EAEAQAVAAEAA
+130 EAERKVSDAREAEEKAAAKKARAAQVAEATA
-142 ESEASEASEAAAE
+142 RSNKEAEATARSKESEAKPKAPAAAKA
-155 SVPEQPPVTEATQS
+155 PATP
-169 QTAEQSDAVT
+169 D
-179 EVSEAKGEETPQE
+179 
-192 SESVSQAQ
+192 
-200 EAAAPSPTEPEIPVP
+200 IPVP
-215 ELDESAKGGE
+215 NLEIDDTPSGDDMPP
-225 EAGSAPPKEHRG
+225 APPKEGRT
-237 DARRAPKKA
+237 DRRTAPPKKTA
-246 SGKKGRHGRSDDEDR
+246 AKNKGRRDDEDR
-261 SEREERRRGGK
+261 GDREERKRGGGK
-272 KTKRAERR
+272 KVKRAEQ
-280 GNRRGGRDGNGGGKH
+280 RRGGRRGGNQTGNGKH
-295 GFQKPTQPIVREVT
+295 AFQKPTQPIVREVS

-326 ANEVIKAMFSMG
+326 ANEVIKAMFNMG

-349 ETAVIVVE
+349 DTAAIVVE
-357 EMGHKPKLVKDDA
+357 EMGHTPKLVKDDA
-370 LETEV
+370 LETEM
-375 LEAISYEGEEVARDP
+375 LEGISYEGEEITRSP

-402 TSLLDYIRQA
+402 TSLLDYIRKA

-425 IGAYHVEA
+425 IGAYHVED
-433 EKVQGN
+433 N

-461 AKSTD
+461 AKATD

-487 HAQAAEVPIVVAVNK
+487 HSKAAEVPMVVAVNK
-502 MDKEG
+502 IDKDG
-507 ADPDRV
+507 IDLDRI

-527 GGDTQFVYVSAQTGD
+527 GGDTQFVHVSAKTGE
-542 GIDELLEAVLLVSEV
+542 GIEELLEAIQLVSEV

-584 ATVLVQNGTLRKG
+584 ATVLVQNGTLKKG

-612 TNELGQQVE
+612 TNELAQQVDA
-621 EVGPAMPVEIQGL
+621 VGPAMPVEIQGL
-634 DGTPDAGDDF
+634 GGTPDAGDDF

-672 QKAKLENMFSQMGQE
+672 QKAKLENMFSQMGQD

-700 QGSLEAIRGAL
+700 QGSLEAIKGAL
-711 EDLSTDEVQV
+711 EELSTGEVEV

-742 DAILIGF
+742 EAIVVGF

-757 REIIEREGLE
+757 REIVEREGLD

-788 LEPEWKE
+788 LAPEWKE

-810 KIGAVA
+810 KIGAIA
-816 GCMVVEGTVH
+816 GCMVVEGSVH
-826 RHKKIRVLRDNVVIY
+826 RNKKIRVLRDDVVIY
-841 EGELESLRRYKD
+841 EGELESLRRFKD
-853 DVNEVRNGMECGI
+853 DVQEVRNGMECGI

-877 DKIEVFDQIKVERS
+877 DKIEVFDQVKVERS

>member
-1 MSEMTVK
+1 MSDMTVK
-8 DFAAKVGREVPRL
+8 EFAGKVGRDVSRL
-21 LEQMKEAG
+21 LEQMKDAG
-29 LPHKS
+29 LPHQQ
-34 EGDAV
+34 ENDAV
-39 SEEDKQRLLDYL
+39 SEEDKQRLLDHL

-56 GGRGSRNRIT
+56 GGRGPRNRVT
-66 LTRKTKSRIR
+66 LTRNTRSKIR
-76 SGERGK
+76 SGDRGK

-93 YVKRGEEEQEQAAV
+93 YVKREAEPAEETQA
-107 ESQPEDTGPRQLVG
+107 EETGPRQLVG
-121 DMADSRQQA
+121 DMADQAAEQQA
-130 EAEAQAVAAEAA
+130 SA
-142 ESEASEASEAAAE
+142 EAAAE
-155 SVPEQPPVTEATQS
+155 Q
-169 QTAEQSDAVT
+169 
-179 EVSEAKGEETPQE
+179 
-192 SESVSQAQ
+192 QAQ
-200 EAAAPSPTEPEIPVP
+200 SAGQAVSDKAAAPAPEPEAPGADIPQEPQVEDDAP
-215 ELDESAKGGE
+215 TSNSQPFVEP
-225 EAGSAPPKEHRG
+225 PPKEPRT
-237 DARRAPKKA
+237 DNRRAHPKKD
-246 SGKKGRHGRSDDEDR
+246 KERDQGRRGRRDDNDDR
-261 SEREERRRGGK
+261 SERRRGGGAK
-272 KTKRAERR
+272 KAKRAERR
-280 GNRRGGRDGNGGGKH
+280 GTRRGRDNEH
-295 GFQKPTQPIVREVT
+295 GFQKPTQPIVREVAL
-309 IPESIS
+309 PESIS

-326 ANEVIKAMFSMG
+326 ANAVIKAMFSMG

-349 ETAVIVVE
+349 DTAAIVVE
-357 EMGHKPKLVKDDA
+357 EMGHKPKLVKEDA

-375 LEAISYEGEEVARDP
+375 LEGISYEGDEIVRSP

-402 TSLLDYIRQA
+402 TSLLDFIRRT

-425 IGAYHVEA
+425 IGAYHVEG
-433 EKVQGN
+433 E

-461 AKSTD
+461 AQATD

-472 AADDGVMPQTIEAIE
+472 AADDGVMPQTIEAVE
-487 HAQAAEVPIVVAVNK
+487 HAKAAEVPLVVAVNK
-502 MDKEG
+502 IDKEG
-507 ADPDRV
+507 ADLDRIR
-513 KNELS
+513 NELS

-527 GGDTQFVYVSAQTGD
+527 GGDTQFVPVSAKTGE
-542 GIDELLEAVLLVSEV
+542 GIDQLLESVLLVSEV
-557 LELKAVPEAPGKGVV
+557 LELKAVPEAPAKGVV

-584 ATVLVQNGTLRKG
+584 ATVLVQNGTLNRG

-612 TNELGQQVE
+612 TNELGKQVE
-621 EVGPAMPVEIQGL
+621 SVGPSMPVEIQGL
-634 DGTPDAGDDF
+634 DGTPEAGEDF
-644 MVVADEKKA
+644 MVLADEKKA
-653 REVANFRQG
+653 REIANFRQG

-672 QKAKLENMFSQMGQE
+672 QKAKLENMFSQMGQD

-711 EDLSTDEVQV
+711 EELSTDEVQV

-742 DAILIGF
+742 EAILVGF
-749 NVRADAAA
+749 NVRADASA
-757 REIIEREGLE
+757 REIVEREGLD

-788 LEPEWKE
+788 LAPEWKE
-795 EIVGIAEVRDVFRAP
+795 EIVGIAEVRDVFKAP

-816 GCMVVEGTVH
+816 GCMVVEGAVH
-826 RHKKIRVLRDNVVIY
+826 RNKKIRVLRENVVIY

-877 DKIEVFDQIKVERS
+877 DKIEVFDQVKVERT

>member
-1 MSEMTVK
+1 MSDMTVK
-8 DFAAKVGREVPRL
+8 DFAVKVGRDVPRL

-29 LPHKS
+29 LKHAS

-39 SEEDKQRLLDYL
+39 SEEDKQKLLSFL
-51 TKSHG
+51 KKSHG
-56 GGRGSRNRIT
+56 GAEADAGKNRIT
-66 LTRKTKSRIR
+66 LTRKTRSRIKT
-76 SGERGK
+76 GERGK
-82 TIEVQVRKKRT
+82 TIEVQVRKKKT
-93 YVKRGEEEQEQAAV
+93 YVKREEDEKPKAA
-107 ESQPEDTGPRQLVG
+107 EPKHTGPRQLVG
-121 DMADSRQQA
+121 DMAEA
-130 EAEAQAVAAEAA
+130 EAERKARDARDAEEKAAAAKAKAAEDAA
-142 ESEASEASEAAAE
+142 RKETEAKAAAE
-155 SVPEQPPVTEATQS
+155 PKL
-169 QTAEQSDAVT
+169 D
-179 EVSEAKGEETPQE
+179 
-192 SESVSQAQ
+192 
-200 EAAAPSPTEPEIPVP
+200 VP
-215 ELDESAKGGE
+215 ELQIDE
-225 EAGSAPPKEHRG
+225 EAPTGEDMPPAPPKEGRT
-237 DARRAPKKA
+237 DRRTAPPKKTA
-246 SGKKGRHGRSDDEDR
+246 AKKKGRDDDDDR
-261 SEREERRRGGK
+261 GDREERKRGGGAK
-272 KTKRAERR
+272 KVKRAERR
-280 GNRRGGRDGNGGGKH
+280 GGRRGGASQSGNGKH
-295 GFQKPTQPIVREVT
+295 GFQKPTQPIVREVS

-326 ANEVIKAMFSMG
+326 ANEVIKAMFNMG

-349 ETAVIVVE
+349 DTAAIVVE
-357 EMGHKPKLVKDDA
+357 EMGHRVKLVKDDA
-370 LETEV
+370 LETEM
-375 LEAISYEGEEVARDP
+375 LEGISYEGEEITRSP

-402 TSLLDYIRQA
+402 TSLLDYIRRA

-425 IGAYHVEA
+425 IGAYHVEDD
-433 EKVQGN
+433 

-461 AKSTD
+461 AKATD

-487 HAQAAEVPIVVAVNK
+487 HSKAAEVPMVVAVNK
-502 MDKEG
+502 IDKQG
-507 ADPDRV
+507 ADFDRIR
-513 KNELS
+513 NELS
-518 QHGVISEEW
+518 QHGVISEDW
-527 GGDTQFVYVSAQTGD
+527 GGDTQFVHVSAKTGE
-542 GIDELLEAVLLVSEV
+542 GIEELLEAIQLVSEV
-557 LELKAVPEAPGKGVV
+557 LELKAVPSAPGKGVV

-584 ATVLVQNGTLRKG
+584 ATVLVQNGTLKKG

-621 EVGPAMPVEIQGL
+621 NVGPAMPVEIQGL

-672 QKAKLENMFSQMGQE
+672 QKAKLENMFSQMGQD

-700 QGSLEAIRGAL
+700 QGSLEAIKGAL
-711 EDLSTDEVQV
+711 EELSTDEVQV

-742 DAILIGF
+742 EAIVVGF

-757 REIIEREGLE
+757 REIIEREGLD
-767 LRYYSVIYQLI
+767 LRYYSVIYHLI

-788 LEPEWKE
+788 LAPEWKE
-795 EIVGIAEVRDVFRAP
+795 EIVGVAEVRDVFRAP

-816 GCMVVEGTVH
+816 GCMVVEGTVS
-826 RHKKIRVLRDNVVIY
+826 RSKRIRVLRDNVVIY

-853 DVNEVRNGMECGI
+853 DVQEVRNGVECGI

-877 DKIEVFDQIKVERS
+877 DKIEVFDQVKVERT

>member
-1 MSEMTVK
+1 MSDMTVK
-8 DFAAKVGREVPRL
+8 DFAGKVGRDVPRL

-29 LPHKS
+29 LKHAS
-34 EGDAV
+34 ESDAV
-39 SEEDKQRLLDYL
+39 SEEDKQKLLSFL
-51 TKSHG
+51 KKSHG
-56 GGRGSRNRIT
+56 GSDTAEAGKNRIT
-66 LTRKTKSRIR
+66 LTRKTRSRINT
-76 SGERGK
+76 GERGK
-82 TIEVQVRKKRT
+82 TIEVQVRKKKT
-93 YVKRGEEEQEQAAV
+93 YVKSAEEEKPKA
-107 ESQPEDTGPRQLVG
+107 PEPSYTGPRQLVG
-121 DMADSRQQA
+121 DMAEA
-130 EAEAQAVAAEAA
+130 EAERKVSDARAAEEKAAAQKAQAAKEAEEAA
-142 ESEASEASEAAAE
+142 IKKETAAKK
-155 SVPEQPPVTEATQS
+155 PTEAKPK
-169 QTAEQSDAVT
+169 AEKAP
-179 EVSEAKGEETPQE
+179 ATPD
-192 SESVSQAQ
+192 
-200 EAAAPSPTEPEIPVP
+200 IPVP
-215 ELDESAKGGE
+215 DLEIDDTPSGDDMPP
-225 EAGSAPPKEHRG
+225 APPKEGRT
-237 DARRAPKKA
+237 DRRTAPPKKTA
-246 SGKKGRHGRSDDEDR
+246 AKNKGRRDDEDR
-261 SEREERRRGGK
+261 GDREERKRGSGK
-272 KTKRAERR
+272 KVKRAEQ
-280 GNRRGGRDGNGGGKH
+280 RRGGRRGGNQSGNGKH
-295 GFQKPTQPIVREVT
+295 AFQKPTQPIVREVS

-326 ANEVIKAMFSMG
+326 ANEVIKAMFNMG

-349 ETAVIVVE
+349 DTAAIVVE
-357 EMGHKPKLVKDDA
+357 EMGHTPKLVKDDA
-370 LETEV
+370 LETEM
-375 LEAISYEGEEVARDP
+375 LEGISYEGEEITRSP

-402 TSLLDYIRQA
+402 TSLLDYIRKA

-425 IGAYHVEA
+425 IGAYHVED
-433 EKVQGN
+433 N

-461 AKSTD
+461 AKATD

-487 HAQAAEVPIVVAVNK
+487 HSKAAEVPMVVAVNK
-502 MDKEG
+502 IDKDG
-507 ADPDRV
+507 IDLDRI

-527 GGDTQFVYVSAQTGD
+527 GGDTQFVHVSAKTGE
-542 GIDELLEAVLLVSEV
+542 GIEELLEAIQLVSEV
-557 LELKAVPEAPGKGVV
+557 LELKAVPSAPGKGVV

-584 ATVLVQNGTLRKG
+584 ATVLVQNGTLKKG

-612 TNELGQQVE
+612 TNELAQQVDA
-621 EVGPAMPVEIQGL
+621 VGPAMPVEIQGL
-634 DGTPDAGDDF
+634 GGTPDAGDDF

-672 QKAKLENMFSQMGQE
+672 QKAKLENMFSQMGQD

-700 QGSLEAIRGAL
+700 QGSLEAIKGAL
-711 EDLSTDEVQV
+711 EELSTGEVEV

-742 DAILIGF
+742 EAIVVGF

-757 REIIEREGLE
+757 REIVEREGLD

-788 LEPEWKE
+788 LAPEWKE

-810 KIGAVA
+810 KIGAIA
-816 GCMVVEGTVH
+816 GCMVVEGSVH
-826 RHKKIRVLRDNVVIY
+826 RNKKIRVLRDDVVIY
-841 EGELESLRRYKD
+841 EGELESLRRFKD
-853 DVNEVRNGMECGI
+853 DVQEVRNGMECGI

-877 DKIEVFDQIKVERS
+877 DKIEVFDQVKVERS

>member
-1 MSEMTVK
+1 MAEMTVK
-8 DFAAKVGREVPRL
+8 DFAAKVGRDTSRL

-29 LPHKS
+29 LPHKA

-39 SEEDKQRLLDYL
+39 SEEDKQRLLDHL
-51 TKSHG
+51 TQSHG
-56 GGRGSRNRIT
+56 GGRGAKNRIT

-76 SGERGK
+76 SGDGRGK
-82 TIEVQVRKKRT
+82 SIEVSVRKKRT
-93 YVKRGEEEQEQAAV
+93 YVKREEAQEEEAPEAV
-107 ESQPEDTGPRQLVG
+107 DQGPRQLVG
-121 DMADSRQQA
+121 DMADATQAREKAEREAQQA
-130 EAEAQAVAAEAA
+130 AEAKQAEEAEAAKQQEAA
-142 ESEASEASEAAAE
+142 EPAPKADDKPAE
-155 SVPEQPPVTEATQS
+155 EIPTELELPAEEPPVVE
-169 QTAEQSDAVT
+169 
-179 EVSEAKGEETPQE
+179 
-192 SESVSQAQ
+192 
-200 EAAAPSPTEPEIPVP
+200 
-215 ELDESAKGGE
+215 
-225 EAGSAPPKEHRG
+225 APPKEPRS
-237 DARRAPKKA
+237 DNRRAHPKKA
-246 SGKKGRHGRSDDEDR
+246 AAKKGRHDTSRDEDR
-261 SEREERRRGGK
+261 EERAERRRGSGK
-272 KTKRAERR
+272 KVKRAERR
-280 GNRRGGRDGNGGGKH
+280 GSRRGGRDSGGGKH
-295 GFQKPTQPIVREVT
+295 GFQKPTQPIVREVA

-315 VAELADKMSIK
+315 VADLADKMAIK
-326 ANEVIKAMFSMG
+326 ANEVIKAMFTMG

-349 ETAVIVVE
+349 DTAAIVVE

-375 LEAISYEGEEVARDP
+375 LEGISYEGEEITRAP

-402 TSLLDYIRQA
+402 TSLLDYIRRT

-425 IGAYHVEA
+425 IGAYHVEH
-433 EKVQGN
+433 ETGDI
-439 HGGVTFLDT
+439 TFLDT

-461 AKSTD
+461 AQATD

-472 AADDGVMPQTIEAIE
+472 AADDGVMPQTIEAVE
-487 HAQAAEVPIVVAVNK
+487 HAKAAGVPLVVAVNK
-502 MDKEG
+502 IDKAG

-527 GGDTQFVYVSAQTGD
+527 GGDTQFVHVSAKTGD
-542 GIDELLEAVLLVSEV
+542 GIDALLEAVLLVSEV
-557 LELKAVPEAPGKGVV
+557 LELKAVPEAPAKGVV

-584 ATVLVQNGTLRKG
+584 ATVLVQNGTLNRG

-612 TNELGQQVE
+612 TNELGKQVE
-621 EVGPAMPVEIQGL
+621 QVGPSMPVEIQGL
-634 DGTPDAGDDF
+634 DGTPEAGEDF
-644 MVVADEKKA
+644 MVLADEKKA

-672 QKAKLENMFSQMGQE
+672 QKAKLENMFSQMGQD

-711 EDLSTDEVQV
+711 EELSTDEVQV

-742 DAILIGF
+742 DAIVVGF

-757 REIIEREGLE
+757 REIIEREGLD

-788 LEPEWKE
+788 LAPEWKE
-795 EIVGIAEVRDVFRAP
+795 EIVGVAEVRDVFKAP

-826 RHKKIRVLRDNVVIY
+826 RNKKIRVLRDNVVIY
-841 EGELESLRRYKD
+841 EGDLESLRRYKD

-877 DKIEVFDQIKVERS
+877 DKIEVFDQVKVERS

>member
-1 MSEMTVK
+1 MSDMTVK
-8 DFAAKVGREVPRL
+8 DFATKVGRDTPRL

-29 LPHKS
+29 LPHS
-34 EGDAV
+34 NESDAV
-39 SEEDKQRLLDYL
+39 SEEDKQTLLRHL
-51 TKSHG
+51 KKSHG
-56 GGRGSRNRIT
+56 GGNDTSKNRIT
-66 LTRKTKSRIR
+66 LTRKTR
-76 SGERGK
+76 SKIATGDRGK
-82 TIEVQVRKKRT
+82 TIEVQVRKKKT
-93 YVKRGEEEQEQAAV
+93 YVKRAEEDKPKAEKPTH
-107 ESQPEDTGPRQLVG
+107 SGPRQLVG
-121 DMADSRQQA
+121 DMAEA
-130 EAEAQAVAAEAA
+130 EAERKVQAAREAEERKAAEAKRQA
-142 ESEASEASEAAAE
+142 EEAERKRQEQEAQAASES
-155 SVPEQPPVTEATQS
+155 
-169 QTAEQSDAVT
+169 
-179 EVSEAKGEETPQE
+179 AK
-192 SESVSQAQ
+192 QADV
-200 EAAAPSPTEPEIPVP
+200 PTELDIPVP
-215 ELDESAKGGE
+215 ELDTSAPAAE
-225 EAGSAPPKEHRG
+225 EMPPAPPKEGRT
-237 DARRAPKKA
+237 DRRAAPPKKA
-246 SGKKGRHGRSDDEDR
+246 VAKKKGRHDQDDDKTD
-261 SEREERRRGGK
+261 REERKRGGGAK
-272 KTKRAERR
+272 KAKRAERR
-280 GNRRGGRDGNGGGKH
+280 GGRRGAGGQSGNGKH
-295 GFQKPTQPIVREVT
+295 AFQKPTQPIVREVS

-326 ANEVIKAMFSMG
+326 ANEVIKAMFNMG

-349 ETAVIVVE
+349 DTASIVVE
-357 EMGHKPKLVKDDA
+357 EMGHKPRLVKDDA

-375 LEAISYEGEEVARDP
+375 LDSISYEGEEITRSP

-402 TSLLDYIRQA
+402 TSLLDYIRRA

-425 IGAYHVEA
+425 IGAYHVEDD
-433 EKVQGN
+433 

-461 AKSTD
+461 AKATD

-472 AADDGVMPQTIEAIE
+472 AADDGVMPQTVEAIE
-487 HAQAAEVPIVVAVNK
+487 HSKAAEVPMVVAVNK
-502 MDKEG
+502 IDKEG
-507 ADPDRV
+507 ADFDRIR
-513 KNELS
+513 NELS
-518 QHGVISEEW
+518 QHGVISEQW
-527 GGDTQFVYVSAQTGD
+527 GGDTQFVYVSAKSGE
-542 GIDELLEAVLLVSEV
+542 GIEELLEAIQLVSEV
-557 LELKAVPEAPGKGVV
+557 LELSAVPSAPGKGVV

-584 ATVLVQNGTLRKG
+584 ATVLVQNGTLKKG

-612 TNELGQQVE
+612 TNELALQVDSA
-621 EVGPAMPVEIQGL
+621 GPSQPVEVQGL
-634 DGTPDAGDDF
+634 DGTPEAGEEF

-687 EVAKVN
+687 DVAKVN

-700 QGSLEAIRGAL
+700 QGSLEAIKGAL
-711 EDLSTDEVQV
+711 EELSTEEVKV

-742 DAILIGF
+742 EAIVVGF

-757 REIIEREGLE
+757 REIIEREGLD

-788 LEPEWKE
+788 LAPEWKE
-795 EIVGIAEVRDVFRAP
+795 EIVGVAEVRDVFRAP

-816 GCMVVEGTVH
+816 GCMVVEGSVF
-826 RHKKIRVLRDNVVIY
+826 RSKRIRVLRDNVVIY

-853 DVNEVRNGMECGI
+853 DVQEVRSGVECGI

-877 DKIEVFDQIKVERS
+877 DKIEVFDQVKVERS

>member
-8 DFAAKVGREVPRL
+8 DFAAKVGRDVPRL

-29 LPHKS
+29 LEHKS
-34 EGDAV
+34 ESDAV
-39 SEEDKQRLLDYL
+39 SEEDKRKLLDYL

-56 GGRGSRNRIT
+56 GPGAGARNRIT
-66 LTRKTKSRIR
+66 LTRKTRSRIKT
-76 SGERGK
+76 GERGK

-93 YVKRGEEEQEQAAV
+93 YVKRAEEEEAAKPEPV
-107 ESQPEDTGPRQLVG
+107 EEAGPRQLVG
-121 DMADSRQQA
+121 DMA
-130 EAEAQAVAAEAA
+130 EAEAARQAREAEEAQARAAEQAARDEAAKAEAAEAA
-142 ESEASEASEAAAE
+142 KAPVEPEI
-155 SVPEQPPVTEATQS
+155 SVPELNVPGEAT
-169 QTAEQSDAVT
+169 AEA
-179 EVSEAKGEETPQE
+179 
-192 SESVSQAQ
+192 
-200 EAAAPSPTEPEIPVP
+200 EPP
-215 ELDESAKGGE
+215 
-225 EAGSAPPKEHRG
+225 APPKEGRT
-237 DARRAPKKA
+237 DRRTAPPKKTA
-246 SGKKGRHGRSDDEDR
+246 AKKGRHDRDDDDR
-261 SEREERRRGGK
+261 GDREERRRGGGGK
-272 KTKRAERR
+272 KVKRAERR
-280 GNRRGGRDGNGGGKH
+280 GGRRGSTQGGGKH
-295 GFQKPTQPIVREVT
+295 GFQKPTQPIVREVS

-326 ANEVIKAMFSMG
+326 ANEVIKTMFTMG

-349 ETAVIVVE
+349 DTAAIVVE
-357 EMGHKPKLVKDDA
+357 EMGHKPRLVKDDA

-375 LEAISYEGEEVARDP
+375 LEGISYEGEEITRSP

-402 TSLLDYIRQA
+402 TSLLDYIRKA

-425 IGAYHVEA
+425 IGAYHVED
-433 EKVQGN
+433 E

-461 AKSTD
+461 AKATD

-487 HAQAAEVPIVVAVNK
+487 HSKAADVPMVVAVNK
-502 MDKEG
+502 IDKPA

-527 GGDTQFVYVSAQTGD
+527 GGDTQFVHVSAKSGE
-542 GIDELLEAVLLVSEV
+542 GIEDLLEAIQLVSEV

-612 TNELGQQVE
+612 TNELGQQVDS
-621 EVGPAMPVEIQGL
+621 VGPAMPVEIQGL

-644 MVVADEKKA
+644 MVVADDKKA

-672 QKAKLENMFSQMGQE
+672 QKAKLENMFSQMGQD

-700 QGSLEAIRGAL
+700 QGSLEAIKGAL
-711 EDLSTDEVQV
+711 EELTTDEVQV

-742 DAILIGF
+742 EAIVVGF

-757 REIIEREGLE
+757 REIIEREGLD

-788 LEPEWKE
+788 LAPEWKE
-795 EIVGIAEVRDVFRAP
+795 EIVGVAEVRDVFRAP

-816 GCMVVEGTVH
+816 GCMVIEGTVF
-826 RHKKIRVLRDNVVIY
+826 RNKKIRVLRDNVVIY
-841 EGELESLRRYKD
+841 EGELESLRRFKD
-853 DVNEVRNGMECGI
+853 DVQEVRNGMECGI

-877 DKIEVFDQIKVERS
+877 DKIEVFDQVKVERT

>member
-1 MSEMTVK
+1 MSDMTVK
-8 DFAAKVGREVPRL
+8 DFAVKVGREVPRL

-29 LPHKS
+29 LPHKA

-39 SEEDKQRLLDYL
+39 SEADKKRLLDYL

-56 GGRGSRNRIT
+56 GESDAGAKNRVT

-76 SGERGK
+76 SGDRGK
-82 TIEVQVRKKRT
+82 SIEVSVRKKRT
-93 YVKRGEEEQEQAAV
+93 YVKREEEPAEKPKA
-107 ESQPEDTGPRQLVG
+107 EETGPRQLVG
-121 DMADSRQQA
+121 DMADSQA
-130 EAEAQAVAAEAA
+130 ERAAREAEEAKAAKANAEAAKAEEAAKAVAAE
-142 ESEASEASEAAAE
+142 
-155 SVPEQPPVTEATQS
+155 P
-169 QTAEQSDAVT
+169 
-179 EVSEAKGEETPQE
+179 
-192 SESVSQAQ
+192 
-200 EAAAPSPTEPEIPVP
+200 EPEIPVP
-215 ELDESAKGGE
+215 ELETTAE
-225 EAGSAPPKEHRG
+225 PAAPEVNAPPKEPRG
-237 DARRAPKKA
+237 DTRRAPKKA
-246 SGKKGRHGRSDDEDR
+246 GAKAKKGRHERDDDD
-261 SEREERRRGGK
+261 REERRRGGK
-272 KTKRAERR
+272 KAKRAERR
-280 GNRRGGRDGNGGGKH
+280 GTRRGGREGGGKH
-295 GFQKPTQPIVREVT
+295 GFQKPTQPIVREVS
-309 IPESIS
+309 ISESIS

-326 ANEVIKAMFSMG
+326 ANEVIKAMFNMG

-349 ETAVIVVE
+349 DTAVIVVE

-375 LEAISYEGEEVARDP
+375 LESISYEGEEITRSP

-402 TSLLDYIRQA
+402 TSLLDYVRRA

-425 IGAYHVEA
+425 IGAYHVEDD
-433 EKVQGN
+433 

-461 AKSTD
+461 AKATD

-487 HAQAAEVPIVVAVNK
+487 HSKAAGVPMVVAVNK
-502 MDKEG
+502 IDKAG

-527 GGDTQFVYVSAQTGD
+527 GGDTQFVHVSAKSGE
-542 GIDELLEAVLLVSEV
+542 GIEDLLESIQLVSEV

-584 ATVLVQNGTLRKG
+584 ATVLVQNGTLKKG
-597 DIVLAGLHYGRVRAL
+597 DIVLAGLHHGRVRAL
-612 TNELGQQVE
+612 TNELGKQVD
-621 EVGPAMPVEIQGL
+621 EVGPSMPVEIQGL

-644 MVVADEKKA
+644 MVLEDEKKA
-653 REVANFRQG
+653 REIANFRQG

-672 QKAKLENMFSQMGQE
+672 QKAKLENMFSQMGKE

-700 QGSLEAIRGAL
+700 QGSLEAIKSAL
-711 EDLSTDEVQV
+711 EELSTEEVEV

-742 DAILIGF
+742 EAIVVGF

-757 REIIEREGLE
+757 REIIEREGLD

-788 LEPEWKE
+788 LAPEWKE
-795 EIVGIAEVRDVFRAP
+795 EIVGVAEVRDVFRAP

-816 GCMVVEGTVH
+816 GCMVVEGSVH
-826 RHKKIRVLRDNVVIY
+826 RNKKIRVLRDNVVIY
-841 EGELESLRRYKD
+841 EGELESLRRFKD

-866 GVKNYNDVQVG
+866 GVKNYNDVQAG
-877 DKIEVFDQIKVERS
+877 DKIEVFDQVKVERT

>member
-1 MSEMTVK
+1 MSDMTVK
-8 DFAAKVGREVPRL
+8 EFAGKVGRDVSRL
-21 LEQMKEAG
+21 LEQMKDAG
-29 LPHKS
+29 LPHQQES
-34 EGDAV
+34 DAV
-39 SEEDKQRLLDYL
+39 SEEDKQRLLDHL

-56 GGRGSRNRIT
+56 GGRGPRNRIT
-66 LTRKTKSRIR
+66 LTRNTRSKIR

-93 YVKRGEEEQEQAAV
+93 YVKREAEPAEEPQV
-107 ESQPEDTGPRQLVG
+107 EESGPRQLVG
-121 DMADSRQQA
+121 DMADKAQQA
-130 EAEAQAVAAEAA
+130 EQQASAEAA
-142 ESEASEASEAAAE
+142 QAAAE
-155 SVPEQPPVTEATQS
+155 
-169 QTAEQSDAVT
+169 TAGQQASD
-179 EVSEAKGEETPQE
+179 K
-192 SESVSQAQ
+192 
-200 EAAAPSPTEPEIPVP
+200 AAAPAASPQAPGDDIPQEPQVED
-215 ELDESAKGGE
+215 DEPTSNSQPFVE
-225 EAGSAPPKEHRG
+225 PPPKEPRTEN
-237 DARRAPKKA
+237 RRAHPKKD
-246 SGKKGRHGRSDDEDR
+246 KERDQGRRGRRDDNDDR
-261 SEREERRRGGK
+261 SERRRGGGAK
-272 KTKRAERR
+272 KVKRAERR
-280 GNRRGGRDGNGGGKH
+280 GSRRGRSDNEH
-295 GFQKPTQPIVREVT
+295 GFQKPTQPIVREVA

-326 ANEVIKAMFSMG
+326 ANEVIKAMFTMG

-349 ETAVIVVE
+349 DTAAIVVE
-357 EMGHKPKLVKDDA
+357 EMGHKPRLVKEDA

-375 LEAISYEGEEVARDP
+375 LENISYEGDEIVRSP

-402 TSLLDYIRQA
+402 TSLLDFIRRT

-425 IGAYHVEA
+425 IGAYHVEG
-433 EKVQGN
+433 E

-461 AKSTD
+461 AQATD

-472 AADDGVMPQTIEAIE
+472 AADDGVMPQTIEAVE
-487 HAQAAEVPIVVAVNK
+487 HAKAAEVPLVVAVNK
-502 MDKEG
+502 IDKEG
-507 ADPDRV
+507 ADLDRIR
-513 KNELS
+513 NELS

-527 GGDTQFVYVSAQTGD
+527 GGDTQFVPVSAKTGE
-542 GIDELLEAVLLVSEV
+542 GIDQLLESVLLVSEV
-557 LELKAVPEAPGKGVV
+557 LELKAVPEAPAKGVV

-584 ATVLVQNGTLRKG
+584 ATVLVQNGTLKRG

-612 TNELGQQVE
+612 TNELGKQVE
-621 EVGPAMPVEIQGL
+621 SVGPSMPVEIQGL
-634 DGTPDAGDDF
+634 DGTPEAGEDF
-644 MVVADEKKA
+644 MVLADDKKA
-653 REVANFRQG
+653 REIANFRQG

-672 QKAKLENMFSQMGQE
+672 QKAKLENMFSQMGQD

-711 EDLSTDEVQV
+711 EELSTEEVQV

-742 DAILIGF
+742 EAILVGF
-749 NVRADAAA
+749 NVRADASA
-757 REIIEREGLE
+757 REIVEREGLD

-788 LEPEWKE
+788 LAPEWKE

-826 RHKKIRVLRDNVVIY
+826 RNKKIRVLRENVVIY
-841 EGELESLRRYKD
+841 EGELESLRRFKD

-877 DKIEVFDQIKVERS
+877 DKIEVFDQVKVERT

>member
-1 MSEMTVK
+1 RGTRR
-8 DFAAKVGREVPRL
+8 GR
-21 LEQMKEAG
+21 
-29 LPHKS
+29 
-34 EGDAV
+34 
-39 SEEDKQRLLDYL
+39 
-51 TKSHG
+51 
-56 GGRGSRNRIT
+56 
-66 LTRKTKSRIR
+66 
-76 SGERGK
+76 
-82 TIEVQVRKKRT
+82 
-93 YVKRGEEEQEQAAV
+93 
-107 ESQPEDTGPRQLVG
+107 DTG
-121 DMADSRQQA
+121 
-130 EAEAQAVAAEAA
+130 
-142 ESEASEASEAAAE
+142 
-155 SVPEQPPVTEATQS
+155 
-169 QTAEQSDAVT
+169 
-179 EVSEAKGEETPQE
+179 
-192 SESVSQAQ
+192 
-200 EAAAPSPTEPEIPVP
+200 
-215 ELDESAKGGE
+215 
-225 EAGSAPPKEHRG
+225 
-237 DARRAPKKA
+237 
-246 SGKKGRHGRSDDEDR
+246 
-261 SEREERRRGGK
+261 
-272 KTKRAERR
+272 
-280 GNRRGGRDGNGGGKH
+280 GGGKH
-295 GFQKPTQPIVREVT
+295 GFQKPTQPIVREVA

-315 VAELADKMSIK
+315 VADLADKMAIK
-326 ANEVIKAMFSMG
+326 ANEVIKAMFTMG

-349 ETAVIVVE
+349 DTAAIVVE

-375 LEAISYEGEEVARDP
+375 LEGISYEGEEITRAP

-402 TSLLDYIRQA
+402 TSLLDYIRRT

-425 IGAYHVEA
+425 IGAYHVEH
-433 EKVQGN
+433 ETGD
-439 HGGVTFLDT
+439 VTFLDT

-461 AKSTD
+461 AQATD

-472 AADDGVMPQTIEAIE
+472 AADDGVMPQTVEAVE
-487 HAQAAEVPIVVAVNK
+487 HAKAAGVPLVVAVNK
-502 MDKEG
+502 IDKQG

-527 GGDTQFVYVSAQTGD
+527 GGDTQFVHVSAKTGEGVD
-542 GIDELLEAVLLVSEV
+542 ALLEAVLLVSEV
-557 LELKAVPEAPGKGVV
+557 LELKAVPDAPGKGVV

-584 ATVLVQNGTLRKG
+584 ATVLVQNGTLRRG

-621 EVGPAMPVEIQGL
+621 SVGPAMPVEIQGL
-634 DGTPDAGDDF
+634 DGTPEAGEDF
-644 MVVADEKKA
+644 MVLADEKKA

-672 QKAKLENMFSQMGQE
+672 QKAKLENMFSQMGQD

-711 EDLSTDEVQV
+711 EELSTGEVEV

-742 DAILIGF
+742 DAIVVGF

-757 REIIEREGLE
+757 REIIEREGLD

-788 LEPEWKE
+788 LAPEWKE
-795 EIVGIAEVRDVFRAP
+795 EIVGVAEVRDVFKAP

-816 GCMVVEGTVH
+816 GCMVIEGTVY
-826 RHKKIRVLRDNVVIY
+826 RNKRIRVLRDNVVIY
-841 EGELESLRRYKD
+841 EGELESLRRFKD

-877 DKIEVFDQIKVERS
+877 DKIEVFDQIRVERS

>member
-1 MSEMTVK
+1 MSDMTVK
-8 DFAAKVGREVPRL
+8 DFAVKVGRDVPRL

-29 LPHKS
+29 LQHAS
-34 EGDAV
+34 ESDAV
-39 SEEDKQRLLDYL
+39 SEEDKQTLLSFL
-51 TKSHG
+51 KKSHG
-56 GGRGSRNRIT
+56 GSDNEPSKNRIT
-66 LTRKTKSRIR
+66 LTRKTRSRIKT
-76 SGERGK
+76 GERGK
-82 TIEVQVRKKRT
+82 TIEVQVRKKKT
-93 YVKRGEEEQEQAAV
+93 YVKREEEKPKAA
-107 ESQPEDTGPRQLVG
+107 EPQHSGPRQLVG
-121 DMADSRQQA
+121 DMAEA
-130 EAEAQAVAAEAA
+130 EAERKAQEAQAAEEKAVAAKAKAA
-142 ESEASEASEAAAE
+142 EDAARKATEEQAKAKAAE
-155 SVPEQPPVTEATQS
+155 VPDIDVPDLEIDDAPTGEDLPP
-169 QTAEQSDAVT
+169 
-179 EVSEAKGEETPQE
+179 
-192 SESVSQAQ
+192 
-200 EAAAPSPTEPEIPVP
+200 
-215 ELDESAKGGE
+215 
-225 EAGSAPPKEHRG
+225 APPKEGRT
-237 DARRAPKKA
+237 DRRTAPPKKTA
-246 SGKKGRHGRSDDEDR
+246 AKKKGRDDDDDR
-261 SEREERRRGGK
+261 GDREERKRGGGGK
-272 KTKRAERR
+272 KVKRAERR
-280 GNRRGGRDGNGGGKH
+280 GGRRGGASQSGNGKH
-295 GFQKPTQPIVREVT
+295 GFQKPTQPIVREVS

-326 ANEVIKAMFSMG
+326 ANEVIKAMFTMG

-349 ETAVIVVE
+349 DTAAIVVE
-357 EMGHKPKLVKDDA
+357 EMGHKVKLVKDDA
-370 LETEV
+370 LETEM
-375 LEAISYEGEEVARDP
+375 LEGISYEGEEITRSP

-402 TSLLDYIRQA
+402 TSLLDYIRRA

-425 IGAYHVEA
+425 IGAYHVED
-433 EKVQGN
+433 N

-461 AKSTD
+461 AKATD

-472 AADDGVMPQTIEAIE
+472 AADDGVMPQTVEAIE
-487 HAQAAEVPIVVAVNK
+487 HSKAAEVPMVVAVNK
-502 MDKEG
+502 IDKTG
-507 ADPDRV
+507 ADFDRIR
-513 KNELS
+513 NELS

-527 GGDTQFVYVSAQTGD
+527 GGDTQFVHVSAKTGEGMED
-542 GIDELLEAVLLVSEV
+542 LLEAIQLASEV
-557 LELKAVPEAPGKGVV
+557 LELTAVPSAPGKGVV

-584 ATVLVQNGTLRKG
+584 ATVLVQNGTLKKG

-612 TNELGQQVE
+612 TNELGQQVDTA
-621 EVGPAMPVEIQGL
+621 GPAMPVEIQGL

-672 QKAKLENMFSQMGQE
+672 QKAKLENMFSQMGQD

-700 QGSLEAIRGAL
+700 QGSLEAIKGAL
-711 EDLSTDEVQV
+711 EELSTDEVQV

-742 DAILIGF
+742 EAIVVGF

-757 REIIEREGLE
+757 REIIEREGLD

-788 LEPEWKE
+788 LAPEWKE
-795 EIVGIAEVRDVFRAP
+795 EIVGVAEVRDVFRAP

-816 GCMVVEGTVH
+816 GCMVVEGTVS
-826 RHKKIRVLRDNVVIY
+826 RSKRIRVLRDNVVIY
-841 EGELESLRRYKD
+841 EGELESLRRFKD
-853 DVNEVRNGMECGI
+853 DVQEVRNGMECGI

-877 DKIEVFDQIKVERS
+877 DKIEVFDQVKVERS

>member
-1 MSEMTVK
+1 MSDMTVK
-8 DFAAKVGREVPRL
+8 DFAVKVGRDVPRL

-29 LPHKS
+29 LKHAS
-34 EGDAV
+34 ESDAV
-39 SEEDKQRLLDYL
+39 SEDDTQTLLSFL
-51 TKSHG
+51 KKSHG
-56 GGRGSRNRIT
+56 GGDSDASKNRIT
-66 LTRKTKSRIR
+66 LTRKTRSRIKT
-76 SGERGK
+76 GERGK
-82 TIEVQVRKKRT
+82 TIEVQVRKKKT
-93 YVKRGEEEQEQAAV
+93 YVKSAEDDKPKA
-107 ESQPEDTGPRQLVG
+107 PEPKHSGPRQLVG
-121 DMADSRQQA
+121 DMAEA
-130 EAEAQAVAAEAA
+130 EAERKARDIREAEEKAAAAKAKAAEEAARKAEEEKAKAKAA
-142 ESEASEASEAAAE
+142 E
-155 SVPEQPPVTEATQS
+155 VPDIA
-169 QTAEQSDAVT
+169 
-179 EVSEAKGEETPQE
+179 
-192 SESVSQAQ
+192 
-200 EAAAPSPTEPEIPVP
+200 VP
-215 ELDESAKGGE
+215 ELQIDDTPAPDDLPP
-225 EAGSAPPKEHRG
+225 APPKEGRT
-237 DARRAPKKA
+237 DRRTAPPKKA
-246 SGKKGRHGRSDDEDR
+246 AAKKKGRSDDEDR
-261 SEREERRRGGK
+261 GDREERKRGGGGK
-272 KTKRAERR
+272 KVKRAERR
-280 GNRRGGRDGNGGGKH
+280 GGRRGGASQSGNGKH
-295 GFQKPTQPIVREVT
+295 AFQKPTQPIVREVS

-326 ANEVIKAMFSMG
+326 ANEVIKAMFNMG

-349 ETAVIVVE
+349 DTAAIVVE
-357 EMGHKPKLVKDDA
+357 EMGHKVKLVKDDA
-370 LETEV
+370 LETEM
-375 LEAISYEGEEVARDP
+375 LEGISYEGEEITRSP

-402 TSLLDYIRQA
+402 TSLLDYIRRA

-425 IGAYHVEA
+425 IGAYHVED
-433 EKVQGN
+433 N

-461 AKSTD
+461 AKATD

-487 HAQAAEVPIVVAVNK
+487 HSKAAEVPMVVAVNK
-502 MDKEG
+502 IDKQG
-507 ADPDRV
+507 IDLDRIR
-513 KNELS
+513 NELS

-527 GGDTQFVYVSAQTGD
+527 GGDTQFVHVSAKTGE
-542 GIDELLEAVLLVSEV
+542 GIEELLEAIQLVSEV
-557 LELKAVPEAPGKGVV
+557 LELTAVPSAPGKGVV

-584 ATVLVQNGTLRKG
+584 ATVLVQNGTLKKG

-612 TNELGQQVE
+612 TNELGKQVDTA
-621 EVGPAMPVEIQGL
+621 GPAMPVEIQGL

-672 QKAKLENMFSQMGQE
+672 QKAKLENMFSQMGQD

-700 QGSLEAIRGAL
+700 QGSLEAIKGAL
-711 EDLSTDEVQV
+711 EELSTGEVEV

-742 DAILIGF
+742 EAIVVGF

-757 REIIEREGLE
+757 REIIEREGLD

-788 LEPEWKE
+788 LAPEWKE
-795 EIVGIAEVRDVFRAP
+795 EIVGVAEVRDVFRAP

-816 GCMVVEGTVH
+816 GCMVVEGTVS
-826 RHKKIRVLRDNVVIY
+826 RSKRIRVLRDNVVIY
-841 EGELESLRRYKD
+841 EGELESLRRFKD
-853 DVNEVRNGMECGI
+853 DVQEVRNGMECGI
-866 GVKNYNDVQVG
+866 GVKNYNDVQVN
-877 DKIEVFDQIKVERS
+877 DKIEVFDQVKVERS

>member
-8 DFAAKVGREVPRL
+8 DFAAKVGRDVPRL

-29 LPHKS
+29 LEHKS
-34 EGDAV
+34 EKDAV
-39 SEEDKQRLLDYL
+39 SEEDKRKLLDYL

-56 GGRGSRNRIT
+56 GPGARNRIT
-66 LTRKTKSRIR
+66 LTRQTRSRIKT
-76 SGERGK
+76 GERGK

-93 YVKRGEEEQEQAAV
+93 YVKREEPKEEAPQAE
-107 ESQPEDTGPRQLVG
+107 ESGPRQLVG
-121 DMADSRQQA
+121 DMASAEARREAEEEKARTEAARQAAAEAEEKAAA
-130 EAEAQAVAAEAA
+130 EAEAAK
-142 ESEASEASEAAAE
+142 ASEAI
-155 SVPEQPPVTEATQS
+155 
-169 QTAEQSDAVT
+169 
-179 EVSEAKGEETPQE
+179 
-192 SESVSQAQ
+192 
-200 EAAAPSPTEPEIPVP
+200 EIPVP
-215 ELDESAKGGE
+215 ELNVEGLSTDPEPP
-225 EAGSAPPKEHRG
+225 APPKEGRS
-237 DARRAPKKA
+237 DRRTAPPKKTSA
-246 SGKKGRHGRSDDEDR
+246 KKGRHDRDDDDR
-261 SEREERRRGGK
+261 GDREERRRGGGAK
-272 KTKRAERR
+272 KTRRAERR
-280 GNRRGGRDGNGGGKH
+280 GGRRGSTQGGGKH
-295 GFQKPTQPIVREVT
+295 GFQKPTQPIVREVS

-326 ANEVIKAMFSMG
+326 ANEVIKAMFTMG

-349 ETAVIVVE
+349 DTAAIVVE
-357 EMGHKPKLVKDDA
+357 EMGHTPKLIKDDA
-370 LETEV
+370 LETEM
-375 LEAISYEGEEVARDP
+375 LEGISYEGEQITRSP

-402 TSLLDYIRQA
+402 TSLLDYIRKA
-412 KVATGEAGGITQH
+412 KVAPGEAGGITQH
-425 IGAYHVEA
+425 IGAYHVEG
-433 EKVQGN
+433 E

-461 AKSTD
+461 AKATD

-472 AADDGVMPQTIEAIE
+472 ASDDGVMPQTIEGIE
-487 HAQAAEVPIVVAVNK
+487 HSRAADVPLVVAITK
-502 MDKEG
+502 IDKPT

-527 GGDTQFVYVSAQTGD
+527 GGDTQFVHVSAKTGE

-557 LELKAVPEAPGKGVV
+557 LELTAVPEAPAKGVV
-572 VESRLDKGRGPV
+572 IESRLDKGRGPV
-584 ATVLVQNGTLRKG
+584 ATVLVQNGTLKRG

-612 TNELGQQVE
+612 TNELGRQVE
-621 EVGPAMPVEIQGL
+621 SVGPAMPVEIQGL
-634 DGTPDAGDDF
+634 DGTPEAGDDF
-644 MVVADEKKA
+644 MVVADDKKA

-672 QKAKLENMFSQMGQE
+672 QKAKLENMFSQMGQD

-700 QGSLEAIRGAL
+700 QGSLEAIKGAL
-711 EDLSTDEVQV
+711 EELSTDEVEV

-742 DAILIGF
+742 EATVIGF

-757 REIIEREGLE
+757 REIIEREGLD

-778 DEVKQAMSGM
+778 DEVKLAMSGM
-788 LEPEWKE
+788 LAPEWKE
-795 EIVGIAEVRDVFRAP
+795 EIVGVAEVRDVFRAP
-810 KIGAVA
+810 RIGAVA
-816 GCMVVEGTVH
+816 GCMVVEGTVY
-826 RHKKIRVLRDNVVIY
+826 RSKKIRVLRDNVVIY
-841 EGELESLRRYKD
+841 EGELESLRRFKD
-853 DVNEVRNGMECGI
+853 DVQEVRNGMECGI

-877 DKIEVFDQIKVERS
+877 DKIEVFDQVKVERT

>member
-1 MSEMTVK
+1 MTVK
-8 DFAAKVGREVPRL
+8 DFAAKVGRDVPRL

-29 LPHKS
+29 LEHRS

-39 SEEDKQRLLDYL
+39 SEEDKRQLLDYL

-56 GGRGSRNRIT
+56 GGGPGSRNRIT
-66 LTRKTKSRIR
+66 LTRKTKSRINT
-76 SGERGK
+76 GERGK
-82 TIEVQVRKKRT
+82 SIEVQVRKKRT
-93 YVKRGEEEQEQAAV
+93 YVKRAEEEAPAPEPV
-107 ESQPEDTGPRQLVG
+107 EETGPRQLVG
-121 DMADSRQQA
+121 DMADSRQAQA
-130 EAEAQAVAAEAA
+130 DETAREAEESRAREEEAKTRAAEETAKEEAARLEAAKASEKPQLLVPEPEELPAA
-142 ESEASEASEAAAE
+142 E
-155 SVPEQPPVTEATQS
+155 QP
-169 QTAEQSDAVT
+169 
-179 EVSEAKGEETPQE
+179 
-192 SESVSQAQ
+192 
-200 EAAAPSPTEPEIPVP
+200 
-215 ELDESAKGGE
+215 
-225 EAGSAPPKEHRG
+225 APPKEGRG
-237 DARRAPKKA
+237 EVRRAAVKKA
-246 SGKKGRHGRSDDEDR
+246 SGKVGKKER
-261 SEREERRRGGK
+261 SERGDDDRGDREERRRGGAK
-272 KTKRAERR
+272 KAKRSERR
-280 GNRRGGRDGNGGGKH
+280 GTRRGGTQGGGKH
-295 GFQKPTQPIVREVT
+295 AFQRPTQPIVREVS

-315 VAELADKMSIK
+315 VADLADKMSIK

-349 ETAVIVVE
+349 DTAAIVVE

-375 LEAISYEGEEVARDP
+375 LEGISYEGEEITRSP

-402 TSLLDYIRQA
+402 TSLLDYIRKA

-425 IGAYHVEA
+425 IGAYHVED
-433 EKVQGN
+433 K

-461 AKSTD
+461 AKATD

-472 AADDGVMPQTIEAIE
+472 AADDGVMPQTVEAIE
-487 HAQAAEVPIVVAVNK
+487 HSKAAEVPLVVAINK
-502 MDKEG
+502 IDKAG
-507 ADPDRV
+507 IDLDRI

-527 GGDTQFVYVSAQTGD
+527 GGDTQFVNVSAHTGE
-542 GIDELLEAVLLVSEV
+542 GIDALLEAVLLVSEV

-584 ATVLVQNGTLRKG
+584 ATVLVQNGTLKRG

-612 TNELGQQVE
+612 TNELGKQVE
-621 EVGPAMPVEIQGL
+621 EVGPSMPVEIQGL
-634 DGTPDAGDDF
+634 GGTPDAGDDF
-644 MVVADEKKA
+644 MVLADEKKA

-672 QKAKLENMFSQMGQE
+672 QKAKLENMFSQMGQD

-700 QGSLEAIRGAL
+700 QGSLEAIKGAL
-711 EDLSTDEVQV
+711 EELSTGEVEV

-742 DAILIGF
+742 DAILVGF
-749 NVRADAAA
+749 NVRADVAA
-757 REIIEREGLE
+757 REIVEREGLD

-788 LEPEWKE
+788 LAPEWKE
-795 EIVGIAEVRDVFRAP
+795 EIVGVAEVRDVFRAP

-816 GCMVVEGTVH
+816 GCMVVEGSVH
-826 RHKKIRVLRDNVVIY
+826 RNKKIRVLRDNVVIY
-841 EGELESLRRYKD
+841 EGELESLRRFKD
-853 DVNEVRNGMECGI
+853 DVQEVRNGMECGI

-877 DKIEVFDQIKVERS
+877 DKIEVFDQTRVERT

>member
-8 DFAAKVGREVPRL
+8 DFAVKVGRDTSRL
-21 LEQMKEAG
+21 LEQMKDAG
-29 LPHKS
+29 LPHKA
-34 EGDAV
+34 EADAV
-39 SEEDKQRLLDYL
+39 SEEDKQRLLDHL

-56 GGRGSRNRIT
+56 GGLGPKNRVT
-66 LTRKTKSRIR
+66 LTRQTKSRIR
-76 SGERGK
+76 SGDGRGK
-82 TIEVQVRKKRT
+82 TIEVSVRKKRT
-93 YVKRGEEEQEQAAV
+93 YVKRAEDEAPEEQPEAAD
-107 ESQPEDTGPRQLVG
+107 QGPRQLVG
-121 DMADSRQQA
+121 DMANATQARAQA
-130 EAEAQAVAAEAA
+130 ESDAKAAEAA
-142 ESEASEASEAAAE
+142 KAEAAKAE
-155 SVPEQPPVTEATQS
+155 TAKPAPVEAEKPQPVVDVPSEPRVS
-169 QTAEQSDAVT
+169 SDD
-179 EVSEAKGEETPQE
+179 
-192 SESVSQAQ
+192 
-200 EAAAPSPTEPEIPVP
+200 APAEPEVN
-215 ELDESAKGGE
+215 
-225 EAGSAPPKEHRG
+225 APPKEPRS
-237 DARRAPKKA
+237 DSRRAPKKA
-246 SGKKGRHGRSDDEDR
+246 AAKKGRHEPSRNEDR
-261 SEREERRRGGK
+261 EERSERRRGGK
-272 KTKRAERR
+272 KVKRAERR
-280 GNRRGGRDGNGGGKH
+280 GTRRGGRESGGQH
-295 GFQKPTQPIVREVT
+295 AFQKPTQPIVREVA

-315 VAELADKMSIK
+315 IADLADKMAIK
-326 ANEVIKAMFSMG
+326 ANEVIKAMFTMG

-349 ETAVIVVE
+349 DTAAIVVE
-357 EMGHKPKLVKDDA
+357 EMGHTPKLVKDDA
-370 LETEV
+370 LETAV
-375 LEAISYEGEEVARDP
+375 LEGISYEGEEITRSP

-402 TSLLDYIRQA
+402 TSLLDFIRRT

-425 IGAYHVEA
+425 IGAYHVED
-433 EKVQGN
+433 E

-461 AKSTD
+461 AQATD

-472 AADDGVMPQTIEAIE
+472 AADDGVMPQTIEAVE
-487 HAQAAEVPIVVAVNK
+487 HAKAAEVPLVVAVNK
-502 MDKEG
+502 IDKAG

-527 GGDTQFVYVSAQTGD
+527 GGDTQFVHVSAKTGD
-542 GIDELLEAVLLVSEV
+542 GIDALLEAVLLVSEV
-557 LELKAVPEAPGKGVV
+557 LELKAVPDAPGKGVV

-584 ATVLVQNGTLRKG
+584 ATVLVQNGTLRRG

-612 TNELGQQVE
+612 TNELGKQVE
-621 EVGPAMPVEIQGL
+621 EVGPSMPVEIQGL
-634 DGTPDAGDDF
+634 DGTPEAGEDF
-644 MVVADEKKA
+644 MVLADEKKA
-653 REVANFRQG
+653 REIANFRQG

-672 QKAKLENMFSQMGQE
+672 QKAKLENMFSQMGKD

-711 EDLSTDEVQV
+711 EELSTGEVEV

-742 DAILIGF
+742 DAIVVGF
-749 NVRADAAA
+749 NVRADVAA
-757 REIIEREGLE
+757 REIVEREGLD

-788 LEPEWKE
+788 LAPEWKE
-795 EIVGIAEVRDVFRAP
+795 EIVGIAEVRDVFKAP

-816 GCMVVEGTVH
+816 GCMVVEGNVH
-826 RHKKIRVLRDNVVIY
+826 RNKRIRVLRDNVVIY
-841 EGELESLRRYKD
+841 EGELESLRRFKD

-877 DKIEVFDQIKVERS
+877 DKIEVFDQIKVERT

>member
-1 MSEMTVK
+1 MAEMTVK
-8 DFAAKVGREVPRL
+8 DFAAKVGREAPRL
-21 LEQMKEAG
+21 LEQMQEAG
-29 LPHKS
+29 LPHKA

-39 SEEDKQRLLDYL
+39 SEEDKQRLLDHL
-51 TKSHG
+51 TQSHG
-56 GGRGSRNRIT
+56 GGQVPKNRVT

-76 SGERGK
+76 SGDGRGK
-82 TIEVQVRKKRT
+82 SIEVSVRKKRT
-93 YVKRGEEEQEQAAV
+93 YVKREEAEEPAAQAPEQ
-107 ESQPEDTGPRQLVG
+107 GPRQLVG
-121 DMADSRQQA
+121 DMADASQAREQA
-130 EAEAQAVAAEAA
+130 EREAQAKAAEAQPDV
-142 ESEASEASEAAAE
+142 SGAAASGATASGVE
-155 SVPEQPPVTEATQS
+155 VPATSDNSAQAETTAPAADEIRSEQDLAAGEPP
-169 QTAEQSDAVT
+169 AEPIV
-179 EVSEAKGEETPQE
+179 E
-192 SESVSQAQ
+192 
-200 EAAAPSPTEPEIPVP
+200 
-215 ELDESAKGGE
+215 
-225 EAGSAPPKEHRG
+225 APPKEPRS
-237 DARRAPKKA
+237 DNRRANPKKA
-246 SGKKGRHGRSDDEDR
+246 AAKKDRDTSRDEDR
-261 SEREERRRGGK
+261 EERAERRRGGGK
-272 KTKRAERR
+272 KVKRAERR
-280 GNRRGGRDGNGGGKH
+280 GSRRGGRDSGGGGKH
-295 GFQKPTQPIVREVT
+295 SFQRPTQPIVREVA

-315 VAELADKMSIK
+315 VADLADKMAIK
-326 ANEVIKAMFSMG
+326 ANEVIKAMFTMG

-349 ETAVIVVE
+349 DTAAIVVE

-375 LEAISYEGEEVARDP
+375 LEGISYEGEEITRSP

-402 TSLLDYIRQA
+402 TSLLDFIRRT

-425 IGAYHVEA
+425 IGAYHVED
-433 EKVQGN
+433 Q

-461 AKSTD
+461 AQATD

-472 AADDGVMPQTIEAIE
+472 AADDGVMPQTIEAVE
-487 HAQAAEVPIVVAVNK
+487 HAKAAEVPLVVAVNK
-502 MDKEG
+502 IDKQG

-527 GGDTQFVYVSAQTGD
+527 GGDTQFVHVSAKTGE
-542 GIDELLEAVLLVSEV
+542 GIDALLEAVLLVSEV
-557 LELKAVPEAPGKGVV
+557 LELKAVPAAPGKGVV

-584 ATVLVQNGTLRKG
+584 ATVLVQNGTLKKG

-612 TNELGQQVE
+612 TNELGKQVDE
-621 EVGPAMPVEIQGL
+621 AGPAMPVEIQGL
-634 DGTPDAGDDF
+634 DGTPEAGEDF
-644 MVVADEKKA
+644 MVLADDKKA

-672 QKAKLENMFSQMGQE
+672 QKAKLENMFSQMGQD

-693 IVLKADV
+693 IVLKVDV

-711 EDLSTDEVQV
+711 EELSTGEVEV

-742 DAILIGF
+742 DAILVGF

-757 REIIEREGLE
+757 REIVEREGLD
-767 LRYYSVIYQLI
+767 LRYYSVIYQLV

-788 LEPEWKE
+788 LAPEWKE

-810 KIGAVA
+810 KIGSVA
-816 GCMVVEGTVH
+816 GCMVVEGSVH

-841 EGELESLRRYKD
+841 EGELESLRRFKD
-853 DVNEVRNGMECGI
+853 DVSEVRNGMECGI

-877 DKIEVFDQIKVERS
+877 DKIEVFDQVKVERS